1 MQLKHIKL
9 AGFKSFVDPT
19 RISFPTNMVAVV
31 GPNGCGKSNVIDAIR
46 WVLGELSAKNLRGDS
61 MSDVIFNGSDLRKPS
76 GQCSIELL
84 FDNSLGKLGGEYA
97 KYNEISI
104 KRLMTRDGQSNY
116 SINGTSCRRKDVQ
129 DIFLGTGLGPR
140 SYAIIEQGM
149 VSKIVKDVQDIFLGT
164 GLGPRSYAIIEQG
177 MVSKIVS
184 AKPEEMRTFIEE
196 AAGISKYKE
205 RRKETEQRIK
215 KTKENLSRVQDIRD
229 EINRLIS
236 RLQNQA
242 NAADKYKKFQVEER
256 DLKLNISIL
265 NTLSAKAQKDKLT
278 SEVATLKNQIT
289 VKSAE
294 VETHQSTIDQI
305 RTEHS
310 TVLSSFEVAQKNFY
324 SIGADI
330 ARHETNLQNL
340 NKTYAQTSEDLT
352 RAKESYSKAIEKE
365 STFESLNPKENE
377 LKLNIAILKAL
388 QANDQKKVLQTQIAE
403 LEQSLAL
410 KVLGVEKHQA
420 EIEQIRN
427 DNTLMSSRLE
437 IAQSVS
443 SNIRAEIAGL
453 EANLKNLSRT
463 QVQAESD
470 LGRAQTSYQQ
480 ALEKESNQENLSP
493 KEKAM
498 NLLDH
503 ILEALQNLGIS
514 GDPIKKKALE
524 LKESLVTILKIA
536 SDQSK
541 SMTEEY
547 LQRQTRFEELLRQT
561 AEKMS
566 QLDAELQL
574 SQEKKIQTD
583 QELAASKE
591 KQSEVNA
598 SIQKLE
604 DSKLSVSR
612 ELRAIESKVNTL
624 KLDLRT
630 FEVNLDN
637 ASIILEKAEI
647 NLADINPSEYAE
659 FNLSNLEASLSEIQT
674 SISALSSINLAA
686 PDEYLSRQN
695 HLSKLLEQ
703 TELKKAEV
711 DKELSE
717 LVQKSATAESELNTI
732 RQKQSKVDE
741 SIREAEN
748 KKSIASLDLRG
759 LEEKSNNR
767 KLDLRTFEV
776 NLDNASQALVKAGIT
791 IAELDPLEFEG
802 MSVRD
807 LEQSLAAIQ
816 AKIISLGAINLAAP
830 DEIAE
835 ESKRMEE
842 LDAQLED
849 LNEAMDK
856 LQGAIKKIDAESKLK
871 FDESF
876 NAVNSKI
883 QEIFPKLF
891 GGGKAALELLDG
903 DSLNSGI
910 ALAAQPPGKKNATIS
925 QLSGGEKAMTALS
938 LVFALFELNPAPF
951 CLLDEVDAPL
961 DDLNATRF
969 VAMVEEMSDRVQF
982 IFITHNKISMEKSD
996 HLMGVTMQ
1004 EAGVSRVVSVDVKEA
1019 LKLAA
1024 S

>member
-31 GPNGCGKSNVIDAIR
+31 GPNGCGKSNVIDAVR

-84 FDNSLGKLGGEYA
+84 FDNSMGKLGGEYA

-116 SINGTSCRRKDVQ
+116 SINNTSCRR
-129 DIFLGTGLGPR
+129 
-140 SYAIIEQGM
+140 
-149 VSKIVKDVQDIFLGT
+149 KDVQDIFLGT

-215 KTKENLSRVQDIRD
+215 KTKENLSRVLDIRD
-229 EINRLIS
+229 EIKRLIN

-242 NAADKYKKFQVEER
+242 NAAEKYKKFQVEEK

-265 NTLSAKAQKDKLT
+265 NSLSAKAQKDKL
-278 SEVATLKNQIT
+278 SSQISSLANQIT

-294 VETHQSTIDQI
+294 VETQQSTIDQI

-310 TVLSSFEVAQKNFY
+310 SVLSAFEIAQKNFY

-330 ARHETNLQNL
+330 ARYEANIQNL
-340 NKTYAQTSEDLT
+340 NKTESQTKADLAT
-352 RAKESYSKAIEKE
+352 AKESYSRAIEKE
-365 STFESLNPKENE
+365 SSFDTLNPKENE

-388 QANDQKKVLQTQIAE
+388 QANEQKQKLEIQIND
-403 LEQSLAL
+403 LESSILL
-410 KVLGVEKHQA
+410 KSDEVQKHQGT
-420 EIEQIRN
+420 IEKIKN
-427 DNTLMSSRLE
+427 DHASLSASFDE
-437 IAQSVS
+437 AQSTFS
-443 SNIRAEIAGL
+443 SISTDIARQ
-453 EANLKNLSRT
+453 EANLQNLEKLEAQSL
-463 QVQAESD
+463 SD
-470 LGRAQTSYQQ
+470 LERAKASYQA

-498 NLLDH
+498 NLLDN
-503 ILEALQNLGIS
+503 ILESLGNLGS
-514 GDPIKKKALE
+514 NGDSIKSKALE
-524 LKESLVTILKIA
+524 LKAALTSILKIA

-541 SMTEEY
+541 SMTDEY
-547 LQRQTRFEELLRQT
+547 LQRQNRLEETLLQT
-561 AEKMS
+561 AEKKS
-566 QLDAELQL
+566 QIEKELVLFSAKKVESEGSLD
-574 SQEKKIQTD
+574 SYKSKK
-583 QELAASKE
+583 
-591 KQSEVNA
+591 SEVNELIRKSEELKSGS
-598 SIQKLE
+598 SI
-604 DSKLSVSR
+604 
-612 ELRAIESKVNTL
+612 ELRSLESQKNNL

-630 FEVNLDN
+630 FEVNLEN
-637 ASIILEKAEI
+637 ASIILEKAEVKI
-647 NLADINPSEYAE
+647 SEINPSDFAS
-659 FNLSNLEASLSEIQT
+659 LDLANLESSLAEIQS

-695 HLSKLLEQ
+695 NLTELLQQ
-703 TELKKAEV
+703 TELKKNEA
-711 DKELSE
+711 DQELAI
-717 LVQKSATAESELNTI
+717 LIQKSASAEGELNTI

-741 SIREAEN
+741 SIRETEN
-748 KKSIASLDLRG
+748 KKSIAALDLRA
-759 LEEKSNNR
+759 LEEQSNNL
-767 KLDLRTFEV
+767 KLDFRTFEV
-776 NLDNASQALVKAGIT
+776 NLDNASQALTRAGIA
-791 IAELDPLEFEG
+791 IGDINPEEFKG
-802 MSVRD
+802 MDISN
-807 LEQSLAAIQ
+807 LEQSLAGVQ

-835 ESKRMEE
+835 ESQRMEE
-842 LDAQLED
+842 LNAQLED
-849 LNEAMDK
+849 LNEALEK

-891 GGGKAALELLDG
+891 GGGKASLELLEG

-910 ALAAQPPGKKNATIS
+910 TLTAQPPGKKNATIS

>member
-31 GPNGCGKSNVIDAIR
+31 GPNGCGKSNVIDAVR

-84 FDNSLGKLGGEYA
+84 FDNSMGKLGGEYA

-116 SINGTSCRRKDVQ
+116 SINNTSCRR
-129 DIFLGTGLGPR
+129 
-140 SYAIIEQGM
+140 
-149 VSKIVKDVQDIFLGT
+149 KDVQDIFLGT

-215 KTKENLSRVQDIRD
+215 KTKENLSRVLDIRD
-229 EINRLIS
+229 EIKRLIN

-242 NAADKYKKFQVEER
+242 NAAEKYKKFQVEEK

-265 NTLSAKAQKDKLT
+265 NSLSAKAQKDKL
-278 SEVATLKNQIT
+278 SSQISSLANQIT

-294 VETHQSTIDQI
+294 VETQQSTIDQI

-310 TVLSSFEVAQKNFY
+310 SVLSAFEIAQKNFY

-330 ARHETNLQNL
+330 ARYEANIQNL
-340 NKTYAQTSEDLT
+340 NKTESQTKADLAT
-352 RAKESYSKAIEKE
+352 AKESYSRAIEKE
-365 STFESLNPKENE
+365 SSFDTLNPKENE

-388 QANDQKKVLQTQIAE
+388 QANEQKQKLEIQINDYE
-403 LEQSLAL
+403 SSIQL
-410 KVLGVEKHQA
+410 KSDEVQKHQGT
-420 EIEQIRN
+420 IEKIKN
-427 DNTLMSSRLE
+427 DNALFSSSFDE
-437 IAQSVS
+437 AQSSFS
-443 SNIRAEIAGL
+443 SISTDIARQ
-453 EANLKNLSRT
+453 EANLQNLEKLEAQSL
-463 QVQAESD
+463 SD
-470 LGRAQTSYQQ
+470 LERAKASYQ
-480 ALEKESNQENLSP
+480 AAVEKESNQENLSP

-498 NLLDH
+498 NLLDN
-503 ILEALQNLGIS
+503 ILESLGNLGS
-514 GDPIKKKALE
+514 NGDSIKSKALE
-524 LKESLVTILKIA
+524 LKAALTSILKIA

-541 SMTEEY
+541 SMTDEY
-547 LQRQTRFEELLRQT
+547 LQRQKRLEETLLQT
-561 AEKMS
+561 AEKKS
-566 QLDAELQL
+566 QIEKELVLFSVKKAESERSLDNYK
-574 SQEKKIQTD
+574 SKK
-583 QELAASKE
+583 L
-591 KQSEVNA
+591 EVNELIRKSEELKSA
-598 SIQKLE
+598 SSI
-604 DSKLSVSR
+604 
-612 ELRAIESKVNTL
+612 ELRSLESQKNNL

-630 FEVNLDN
+630 FEVNLEN
-637 ASIILEKAEI
+637 ASIILEKAEVKI
-647 NLADINPSEYAE
+647 SEINPSD
-659 FNLSNLEASLSEIQT
+659 FASLDLAKLESSLAEIQS

-695 HLSKLLEQ
+695 NLTELLEQ
-703 TELKKAEV
+703 TELKKNEADEQ
-711 DKELSE
+711 LAI
-717 LVQKSATAESELNTI
+717 LIQKSASAEGDLNTI

-741 SIREAEN
+741 SIRETEN
-748 KKSIASLDLRG
+748 KKSIAALDLRA
-759 LEEKSNNR
+759 LEEQSNNL
-767 KLDLRTFEV
+767 KLDFRTFEV
-776 NLDNASQALVKAGIT
+776 NLDNASQALTRAGLAIGD
-791 IAELDPLEFEG
+791 INPEEFKD
-802 MSVRD
+802 MDISN
-807 LEQSLAAIQ
+807 LEQSLAGVQ

-835 ESKRMEE
+835 ESQRMEE

-849 LNEAMDK
+849 LNEALEK

-891 GGGKAALELLDG
+891 GGGKASLELLEG

-910 ALAAQPPGKKNATIS
+910 TLTAQPPGKKNATIS

>member
-31 GPNGCGKSNVIDAIR
+31 GPNGCGKSNVIDAVR

-84 FDNSLGKLGGEYA
+84 FDNSMGKLGGEYA

-116 SINGTSCRRKDVQ
+116 SINNTSCRR
-129 DIFLGTGLGPR
+129 
-140 SYAIIEQGM
+140 
-149 VSKIVKDVQDIFLGT
+149 KDVQDIFLGT

-215 KTKENLSRVQDIRD
+215 KTKENLSRVLDIRD
-229 EINRLIS
+229 EIKRLIN

-242 NAADKYKKFQVEER
+242 NAAEKYKKFQVEEK

-265 NTLSAKAQKDKLT
+265 NSLSAKAQKDKL
-278 SEVATLKNQIT
+278 SSQISSLANQIT

-294 VETHQSTIDQI
+294 VETQQSMIDQI

-310 TVLSSFEVAQKNFY
+310 SVLSAFEIAQKNFY

-330 ARHETNLQNL
+330 ARYEANIQNL
-340 NKTYAQTSEDLT
+340 NKTETQTKADLAT
-352 RAKESYSKAIEKE
+352 AKESYSRAIEKE
-365 STFESLNPKENE
+365 SSFDTLNPKENE

-388 QANDQKKVLQTQIAE
+388 QANEQKQKLEIQIND
-403 LEQSLAL
+403 LESNILL
-410 KVLGVEKHQA
+410 KSDEVQKHQGT
-420 EIEQIRN
+420 IEKIKN
-427 DNTLMSSRLE
+427 DHASLSASFDE
-437 IAQSVS
+437 AQSTFS
-443 SNIRAEIAGL
+443 SISTDIARQ
-453 EANLKNLSRT
+453 EANLQNLEKLEAQSL
-463 QVQAESD
+463 SD
-470 LGRAQTSYQQ
+470 SDRAKASYQA

-498 NLLDH
+498 NLLDN
-503 ILEALQNLGIS
+503 ILESLGNLGTN
-514 GDPIKKKALE
+514 GDSIKSKALE
-524 LKESLVTILKIA
+524 LKAALTSILKIA

-541 SMTEEY
+541 SMTDEY
-547 LQRQTRFEELLRQT
+547 LQRQNRLEETLLQT
-561 AEKMS
+561 AEKKS
-566 QLDAELQL
+566 QIEKELVLFSAKKMESEGSLD
-574 SQEKKIQTD
+574 SYKSKK
-583 QELAASKE
+583 
-591 KQSEVNA
+591 SEVNELIRKSEELKSGS
-598 SIQKLE
+598 SI
-604 DSKLSVSR
+604 
-612 ELRAIESKVNTL
+612 ELRSLESQKNNL

-630 FEVNLDN
+630 FEVNLEN
-637 ASIILEKAEI
+637 ASIILEKAEVKI
-647 NLADINPSEYAE
+647 SEINPSDFAS
-659 FNLSNLEASLSEIQT
+659 LDLANLESSLAEIQS

-695 HLSKLLEQ
+695 NL
-703 TELKKAEV
+703 TELLQQTGLKKNEA
-711 DKELSE
+711 DKELAI
-717 LVQKSATAESELNTI
+717 LIQKSASAEGELNTI

-741 SIREAEN
+741 SIRDTEN
-748 KKSIASLDLRG
+748 KKSIAALDLRA
-759 LEEKSNNR
+759 LEEQSNNL
-767 KLDLRTFEV
+767 KLDFRTFEV
-776 NLDNASQALVKAGIT
+776 NLDNASQALTRAGLVIGD
-791 IAELDPLEFEG
+791 INPEEFKD
-802 MSVRD
+802 MDISN
-807 LEQSLAAIQ
+807 LEQSLAGVQ

-835 ESKRMEE
+835 ESQRMEE

-849 LNEAMDK
+849 LNEALEK

-891 GGGKAALELLDG
+891 GGGKASLELLEG

-910 ALAAQPPGKKNATIS
+910 TLTAQPPGKKNATIS

>member
-31 GPNGCGKSNVIDAIR
+31 GPNGCGKSNVIDAVR

-84 FDNSLGKLGGEYA
+84 FDNSMGKLGGEYA

-104 KRLMTRDGQSNY
+104 RRLMTRDGQSNY
-116 SINGTSCRRKDVQ
+116 SINNTSCRR
-129 DIFLGTGLGPR
+129 
-140 SYAIIEQGM
+140 
-149 VSKIVKDVQDIFLGT
+149 KDVQDIFLGT

-215 KTKENLSRVQDIRD
+215 KTKENLSRVLDIRD
-229 EINRLIS
+229 EIKRLIN

-242 NAADKYKKFQVEER
+242 NAAEKYKRFQIQEK

-265 NTLSAKAQKDKLT
+265 NSLSAKAQKDKL
-278 SEVATLKNQIT
+278 SSQISSLANQIT

-294 VETHQSTIDQI
+294 VETQQSTIDQI

-310 TVLSSFEVAQKNFY
+310 SVLSAFEIAQKNFY

-330 ARHETNLQNL
+330 ARFEANIQNL
-340 NKTYAQTSEDLT
+340 NKTESQTKADLAT
-352 RAKESYSKAIEKE
+352 AKESYSRAIEKE
-365 STFESLNPKENE
+365 SSFDTLNPKENE

-388 QANDQKKVLQTQIAE
+388 QANEQKQKLEIQIND
-403 LEQSLAL
+403 LESSILL
-410 KVLGVEKHQA
+410 KSDEVQKHQGT
-420 EIEQIRN
+420 IEKIKN
-427 DNTLMSSRLE
+427 DHTSLSASFDD
-437 IAQSVS
+437 AQSTFS
-443 SNIRAEIAGL
+443 SISTDIARQ
-453 EANLKNLSRT
+453 EANLQNLEKLE
-463 QVQAESD
+463 VQSLSD
-470 LGRAQTSYQQ
+470 LERAKASYQA

-498 NLLDH
+498 NLLDN
-503 ILEALQNLGIS
+503 ILEALGNLGS
-514 GDPIKKKALE
+514 NGDSIKSKALE
-524 LKESLVTILKIA
+524 LKAALTSILKIA

-541 SMTEEY
+541 SMTDEY
-547 LQRQTRFEELLRQT
+547 LQRQNRLEETLLQT
-561 AEKMS
+561 AEKKS
-566 QLDAELQL
+566 QIEKELVLFSAKKVESERSLD
-574 SQEKKIQTD
+574 SYKSKK
-583 QELAASKE
+583 
-591 KQSEVNA
+591 SEVNELIRKSEELKSGS
-598 SIQKLE
+598 SI
-604 DSKLSVSR
+604 
-612 ELRAIESKVNTL
+612 ELRSLESQKNNL

-630 FEVNLDN
+630 FEVNLEN
-637 ASIILEKAEI
+637 ASIILEKAEVKI
-647 NLADINPSEYAE
+647 LEINPSDFAS
-659 FNLSNLEASLSEIQT
+659 LDLANLESSLAEIQS

-695 HLSKLLEQ
+695 NLTELLQQ
-703 TELKKAEV
+703 TELKKNEA
-711 DKELSE
+711 DQGLTI
-717 LVQKSATAESELNTI
+717 LIQKSASAEGELKSI

-741 SIREAEN
+741 SIRDTEN
-748 KKSIASLDLRG
+748 KKSIASLDLRA
-759 LEEKSNNR
+759 LEEQSNNL
-767 KLDLRTFEV
+767 KLDFRTFEV
-776 NLDNASQALVKAGIT
+776 NLDNASQALTRAGLAIGD
-791 IAELDPLEFEG
+791 INPEEFKD
-802 MSVRD
+802 MDISN
-807 LEQSLAAIQ
+807 LEQSLAGVQ

-835 ESKRMEE
+835 ESQRMEE

-849 LNEAMDK
+849 LNEALEK

-891 GGGKAALELLDG
+891 GGGKASLELLEG

-910 ALAAQPPGKKNATIS
+910 TLTAQPPGKKNATIS

>member
-31 GPNGCGKSNVIDAIR
+31 GPNGCGKSNVIDAVR

-84 FDNSLGKLGGEYA
+84 FDNSMGKLGGEYA

-116 SINGTSCRRKDVQ
+116 SINNTSCRR
-129 DIFLGTGLGPR
+129 
-140 SYAIIEQGM
+140 
-149 VSKIVKDVQDIFLGT
+149 KDVQDIFLGT

-215 KTKENLSRVQDIRD
+215 KTKENLSRVLDIRD
-229 EINRLIS
+229 EIKRLIN

-242 NAADKYKKFQVEER
+242 NAAEKYKKFQVEEK

-265 NTLSAKAQKDKLT
+265 NSLSAKAQKDKL
-278 SEVATLKNQIT
+278 SSQISSLANQIT

-294 VETHQSTIDQI
+294 VETQQSTIDQI

-310 TVLSSFEVAQKNFY
+310 SVLSAFEIAQKNFY

-330 ARHETNLQNL
+330 ARYEANIQNL
-340 NKTYAQTSEDLT
+340 NKTESQTKADLAT
-352 RAKESYSKAIEKE
+352 AKESYSRAIEKE
-365 STFESLNPKENE
+365 SSFDTLNPKENE

-388 QANDQKKVLQTQIAE
+388 QANEQKQKLEIQIND
-403 LEQSLAL
+403 LESSILL
-410 KVLGVEKHQA
+410 KSDEVQKHQGT
-420 EIEQIRN
+420 IEKIKN
-427 DNTLMSSRLE
+427 DHASLSASFDE
-437 IAQSVS
+437 AQSSFS
-443 SNIRAEIAGL
+443 SISTDIARQ
-453 EANLKNLSRT
+453 EANLQNLEKLEAQSL
-463 QVQAESD
+463 SD
-470 LGRAQTSYQQ
+470 LERAKASYQA

-498 NLLDH
+498 NLLDN
-503 ILEALQNLGIS
+503 ILESLGNLGS
-514 GDPIKKKALE
+514 NGDSIKSKALE
-524 LKESLVTILKIA
+524 LKAALTSILKIA

-541 SMTEEY
+541 SMTDEY
-547 LQRQTRFEELLRQT
+547 LQRQNRLEETLLQT
-561 AEKMS
+561 AEKKS
-566 QLDAELQL
+566 QIEKELVLFSAKKAESERSLD
-574 SQEKKIQTD
+574 SYKSKK
-583 QELAASKE
+583 
-591 KQSEVNA
+591 SEVNELIRKSEELKSA
-598 SIQKLE
+598 SSI
-604 DSKLSVSR
+604 
-612 ELRAIESKVNTL
+612 ELRSLESQKNNL

-630 FEVNLDN
+630 FEVNLEN
-637 ASIILEKAEI
+637 ASIILEKAEVKI
-647 NLADINPSEYAE
+647 SEINPSD
-659 FNLSNLEASLSEIQT
+659 FASLDLAKLESSLAEIQS

-695 HLSKLLEQ
+695 NLTELLQQ
-703 TELKKAEV
+703 TELKKNEA
-711 DKELSE
+711 DQELAI
-717 LVQKSATAESELNTI
+717 LIQKSASAEGELNTI

-741 SIREAEN
+741 SIRETEN
-748 KKSIASLDLRG
+748 KKSIAALDLRA
-759 LEEKSNNR
+759 LEEQSNNL
-767 KLDLRTFEV
+767 KLDFRTFEV
-776 NLDNASQALVKAGIT
+776 NLDNASQALTRAGLAIGD
-791 IAELDPLEFEG
+791 INPEEFKD
-802 MSVRD
+802 MDISN
-807 LEQSLAAIQ
+807 LEQSLAGVQ

-835 ESKRMEE
+835 ESQRMEE

-849 LNEAMDK
+849 LNEALEK

-891 GGGKAALELLDG
+891 GGGKASLELLEG

-910 ALAAQPPGKKNATIS
+910 TLTAQPPGKKNATIS

>member
-31 GPNGCGKSNVIDAIR
+31 GPNGCGKSNVIDAVR

-84 FDNSLGKLGGEYA
+84 FDNSMGKIGGEYA

-116 SINGTSCRRKDVQ
+116 SINNTSCRR
-129 DIFLGTGLGPR
+129 
-140 SYAIIEQGM
+140 
-149 VSKIVKDVQDIFLGT
+149 KDVQDIFLGT

-215 KTKENLSRVQDIRD
+215 KTKENLSRVLDIRD
-229 EINRLIS
+229 EIKRLIN

-242 NAADKYKKFQVEER
+242 NAAEKYKKFQVEER

-265 NTLSAKAQKDKLT
+265 NSLSAKAQKDKL
-278 SEVATLKNQIT
+278 SSQISSLANQIT

-294 VETHQSTIDQI
+294 VETQQSTIDQI

-310 TVLSSFEVAQKNFY
+310 SVLSAFEIAQKNFY

-330 ARHETNLQNL
+330 ARYEANIQNL
-340 NKTYAQTSEDLT
+340 NKTESQTKADLAT
-352 RAKESYSKAIEKE
+352 AKESYSRAIEKE
-365 STFESLNPKENE
+365 SSFDTLNPKENE

-388 QANDQKKVLQTQIAE
+388 QANEQKQKLEIQIND
-403 LEQSLAL
+403 LESSILL
-410 KVLGVEKHQA
+410 KSDEVQKHQGT
-420 EIEQIRN
+420 IEKIKN
-427 DNTLMSSRLE
+427 DHASLSASFDE
-437 IAQSVS
+437 AQSTFS
-443 SNIRAEIAGL
+443 SISTDIARQ
-453 EANLKNLSRT
+453 EANLQNLEKLEAQSL
-463 QVQAESD
+463 SD
-470 LGRAQTSYQQ
+470 LERAKASYQA

-498 NLLDH
+498 NLLDN
-503 ILEALQNLGIS
+503 ILESLGNLGS
-514 GDPIKKKALE
+514 NGDSIKSKALE
-524 LKESLVTILKIA
+524 LKAVLTSILKIA

-541 SMTEEY
+541 SMTDEY
-547 LQRQTRFEELLRQT
+547 LQRQNRLEETLLQT
-561 AEKMS
+561 AEKKS
-566 QLDAELQL
+566 QIEKELVLFSAKKVESEGSLD
-574 SQEKKIQTD
+574 SYKSKK
-583 QELAASKE
+583 
-591 KQSEVNA
+591 SEVNELIRKSEELKSGS
-598 SIQKLE
+598 SI
-604 DSKLSVSR
+604 
-612 ELRAIESKVNTL
+612 ELRSLESQKNNL

-630 FEVNLDN
+630 FEVNLEN
-637 ASIILEKAEI
+637 ASIILEKAEVKI
-647 NLADINPSEYAE
+647 SEINPSDFAS
-659 FNLSNLEASLSEIQT
+659 LDLANLESSLAEIQS

-695 HLSKLLEQ
+695 NLTELLQQ
-703 TELKKAEV
+703 TELKKNEA
-711 DKELSE
+711 DQELAI
-717 LVQKSATAESELNTI
+717 LIQKSASAEGELNTI

-741 SIREAEN
+741 SIRETEN
-748 KKSIASLDLRG
+748 KKSIAALDLRA
-759 LEEKSNNR
+759 LEEQSNNL
-767 KLDLRTFEV
+767 KLDFRTFEV
-776 NLDNASQALVKAGIT
+776 NLDNASQALTRAGIA
-791 IAELDPLEFEG
+791 IGDINPEEFKG
-802 MSVRD
+802 MDISN
-807 LEQSLAAIQ
+807 LEQSLAGVQ

-835 ESKRMEE
+835 ESQRMEE
-842 LDAQLED
+842 LNAQLED
-849 LNEAMDK
+849 LNEALEK

-891 GGGKAALELLDG
+891 GGGKASLELLEG

-910 ALAAQPPGKKNATIS
+910 TLTAQPPGKKNATIS

>member
-116 SINGTSCRRKDVQ
+116 SINGTSCRR
-129 DIFLGTGLGPR
+129 
-140 SYAIIEQGM
+140 
-149 VSKIVKDVQDIFLGT
+149 KDVQDIFLGT

-420 EIEQIRN
+420 EIEQIRD

>member
-1 MQLKHIKL
+1 
-9 AGFKSFVDPT
+9 
-19 RISFPTNMVAVV
+19 
-31 GPNGCGKSNVIDAIR
+31 
-46 WVLGELSAKNLRGDS
+46 
-61 MSDVIFNGSDLRKPS
+61 
-76 GQCSIELL
+76 
-84 FDNSLGKLGGEYA
+84 
-97 KYNEISI
+97 
-104 KRLMTRDGQSNY
+104 
-116 SINGTSCRRKDVQ
+116 
-129 DIFLGTGLGPR
+129 
-140 SYAIIEQGM
+140 
-149 VSKIVKDVQDIFLGT
+149 
-164 GLGPRSYAIIEQG
+164 
-177 MVSKIVS
+177 
-184 AKPEEMRTFIEE
+184 
-196 AAGISKYKE
+196 
-205 RRKETEQRIK
+205 
-215 KTKENLSRVQDIRD
+215 
-229 EINRLIS
+229 
-236 RLQNQA
+236 
-242 NAADKYKKFQVEER
+242 
-256 DLKLNISIL
+256 
-265 NTLSAKAQKDKLT
+265 
-278 SEVATLKNQIT
+278 
-289 VKSAE
+289 
-294 VETHQSTIDQI
+294 
-305 RTEHS
+305 
-310 TVLSSFEVAQKNFY
+310 
-324 SIGADI
+324 
-330 ARHETNLQNL
+330 
-340 NKTYAQTSEDLT
+340 
-352 RAKESYSKAIEKE
+352 
-365 STFESLNPKENE
+365 
-377 LKLNIAILKAL
+377 
-388 QANDQKKVLQTQIAE
+388 
-403 LEQSLAL
+403 
-410 KVLGVEKHQA
+410 
-420 EIEQIRN
+420 
-427 DNTLMSSRLE
+427 
-437 IAQSVS
+437 
-443 SNIRAEIAGL
+443 
-453 EANLKNLSRT
+453 
-463 QVQAESD
+463 
-470 LGRAQTSYQQ
+470 
-480 ALEKESNQENLSP
+480 
-493 KEKAM
+493 
-498 NLLDH
+498 
-503 ILEALQNLGIS
+503 
-514 GDPIKKKALE
+514 
-524 LKESLVTILKIA
+524 
-536 SDQSK
+536 
-541 SMTEEY
+541 
-547 LQRQTRFEELLRQT
+547 
-561 AEKMS
+561 
-566 QLDAELQL
+566 
-574 SQEKKIQTD
+574 
-583 QELAASKE
+583 
-591 KQSEVNA
+591 
-598 SIQKLE
+598 
-604 DSKLSVSR
+604 
-612 ELRAIESKVNTL
+612 
-624 KLDLRT
+624 
-630 FEVNLDN
+630 VNLDN

-717 LVQKSATAESELNTI
+717 LVQKSATAESELNAI

>member
-31 GPNGCGKSNVIDAIR
+31 GPNGCGKSNVIDAVR

-84 FDNSLGKLGGEYA
+84 FDNSMGKLGGEYA

-116 SINGTSCRRKDVQ
+116 SINNTSCRR
-129 DIFLGTGLGPR
+129 
-140 SYAIIEQGM
+140 
-149 VSKIVKDVQDIFLGT
+149 KDVQDIFLGT

-215 KTKENLSRVQDIRD
+215 KTKENLSRVLDIRD
-229 EINRLIS
+229 EIKRLIN

-242 NAADKYKKFQVEER
+242 NAAEKYKKFQVEEK

-265 NTLSAKAQKDKLT
+265 NSLSAKAQKDKL
-278 SEVATLKNQIT
+278 SSQISSLANQIT

-294 VETHQSTIDQI
+294 VETQQSTIDQI

-310 TVLSSFEVAQKNFY
+310 SVLSAFEIAQKNFY

-330 ARHETNLQNL
+330 ARYEANIQNL
-340 NKTYAQTSEDLT
+340 NKTESQTKADLAT
-352 RAKESYSKAIEKE
+352 AKESYSRAIEKE
-365 STFESLNPKENE
+365 SSFDTLNPKENE

-388 QANDQKKVLQTQIAE
+388 QANEQKQKLEIQINDYE
-403 LEQSLAL
+403 SSIQL
-410 KVLGVEKHQA
+410 KSDEVQKHQGT
-420 EIEQIRN
+420 IEKIKN
-427 DNTLMSSRLE
+427 DNALFSSSFDE
-437 IAQSVS
+437 AQSSFS
-443 SNIRAEIAGL
+443 SISTDIARQ
-453 EANLKNLSRT
+453 EANLQNLEKLEAQSL
-463 QVQAESD
+463 SD
-470 LGRAQTSYQQ
+470 LERAKASYQ
-480 ALEKESNQENLSP
+480 AAVEKESNQENLSP

-498 NLLDH
+498 NLLDN
-503 ILEALQNLGIS
+503 ILESLGNLGS
-514 GDPIKKKALE
+514 NGDSIKSKALE
-524 LKESLVTILKIA
+524 LKAALTSILKIA

-541 SMTEEY
+541 SMTDEY
-547 LQRQTRFEELLRQT
+547 LQRQKRLEETLLQT
-561 AEKMS
+561 AEKKS
-566 QLDAELQL
+566 QIEKELVLFSAKKAELERSL
-574 SQEKKIQTD
+574 DNYKSKK
-583 QELAASKE
+583 L
-591 KQSEVNA
+591 EVNELIRKSEELKSA
-598 SIQKLE
+598 SSI
-604 DSKLSVSR
+604 
-612 ELRAIESKVNTL
+612 ELRSLESQKNNL

-630 FEVNLDN
+630 FEVNLEN
-637 ASIILEKAEI
+637 ASIILEKAEVKI
-647 NLADINPSEYAE
+647 SEINPSD
-659 FNLSNLEASLSEIQT
+659 FASLDLAKLESSLAEIQS

-695 HLSKLLEQ
+695 NLTELLEQ
-703 TELKKAEV
+703 TELKKNEADEQ
-711 DKELSE
+711 LAI
-717 LVQKSATAESELNTI
+717 LIQKSASAEGDLNTI

-741 SIREAEN
+741 SIRETEN
-748 KKSIASLDLRG
+748 KKSIAALDLRA
-759 LEEKSNNR
+759 LEEQSNNL
-767 KLDLRTFEV
+767 KLDFRTFEV
-776 NLDNASQALVKAGIT
+776 NLDNASQALTRAGLAIGD
-791 IAELDPLEFEG
+791 INPEEFKD
-802 MSVRD
+802 MDISN
-807 LEQSLAAIQ
+807 LEQSLAGVQ

-835 ESKRMEE
+835 ESQRMEE

-849 LNEAMDK
+849 LNEALEK

-891 GGGKAALELLDG
+891 GGGKASLELLEG

-910 ALAAQPPGKKNATIS
+910 TLTAQPPGKKNATIS

>member
-31 GPNGCGKSNVIDAIR
+31 GPNGCGKSNVIDAVR

-84 FDNSLGKLGGEYA
+84 FDNSMGKLGGEYA

-116 SINGTSCRRKDVQ
+116 SINNTSCRR
-129 DIFLGTGLGPR
+129 
-140 SYAIIEQGM
+140 
-149 VSKIVKDVQDIFLGT
+149 KDVQDIFLGT

-215 KTKENLSRVQDIRD
+215 KTKENLSRVLDIRD
-229 EINRLIS
+229 EIKRLIN

-242 NAADKYKKFQVEER
+242 NAAEKYKKFQIEEK

-265 NTLSAKAQKDKLT
+265 NSLSAKAQKDKL
-278 SEVATLKNQIT
+278 SSQISSLANQIT

-294 VETHQSTIDQI
+294 VETQQSTIDQI

-310 TVLSSFEVAQKNFY
+310 SVLSAFEIAQKNFY

-330 ARHETNLQNL
+330 ARYEANIQNL
-340 NKTYAQTSEDLT
+340 SKTESQTKADLAT
-352 RAKESYSKAIEKE
+352 AKESYSRAIEKE
-365 STFESLNPKENE
+365 SSFDTLNPKENE

-388 QANDQKKVLQTQIAE
+388 QANEQKQKLEIQIND
-403 LEQSLAL
+403 LESSILL
-410 KVLGVEKHQA
+410 KSDEVQKHQGT
-420 EIEQIRN
+420 IEKIKN
-427 DNTLMSSRLE
+427 DHASLSASFDE
-437 IAQSVS
+437 AQSTFS
-443 SNIRAEIAGL
+443 SISTDIARQ
-453 EANLKNLSRT
+453 EANLQNLEKLEAQSL
-463 QVQAESD
+463 SD
-470 LGRAQTSYQQ
+470 LERAKVSYQ
-480 ALEKESNQENLSP
+480 AAVEKESNQENLSP

-498 NLLDH
+498 NLLDN
-503 ILEALQNLGIS
+503 ILESLGNLGS
-514 GDPIKKKALE
+514 NGDSIKSKALE
-524 LKESLVTILKIA
+524 LKAALTSILKIA

-541 SMTEEY
+541 SMTDEY
-547 LQRQTRFEELLRQT
+547 LQRQNRLEETLLQT
-561 AEKMS
+561 AEKKS
-566 QLDAELQL
+566 QIEKELVLFSAKKVESEGSLD
-574 SQEKKIQTD
+574 SYKSKK
-583 QELAASKE
+583 
-591 KQSEVNA
+591 SEVNELIRKSEELKSGS
-598 SIQKLE
+598 SI
-604 DSKLSVSR
+604 
-612 ELRAIESKVNTL
+612 ELRSLESQKNNL

-630 FEVNLDN
+630 FEVNLEN
-637 ASIILEKAEI
+637 ASIILEKAEVKI
-647 NLADINPSEYAE
+647 SEINPSDFAS
-659 FNLSNLEASLSEIQT
+659 LDLANLENSLAEIQS

-695 HLSKLLEQ
+695 NLTELLQQ
-703 TELKKAEV
+703 TELKKNEANQ
-711 DKELSE
+711 ELAI
-717 LVQKSATAESELNTI
+717 LIQKSASAEGELNTI

-741 SIREAEN
+741 SIRDNEN
-748 KKSIASLDLRG
+748 KKSIASLDLRA
-759 LEEKSNNR
+759 LEEQSNNL
-767 KLDLRTFEV
+767 KLDFRTFEV
-776 NLDNASQALVKAGIT
+776 NLDNASQALTRAGLAIGD
-791 IAELDPLEFEG
+791 INPEEFKD
-802 MSVRD
+802 MDISN
-807 LEQSLAAIQ
+807 LEQSLAGVQ

-835 ESKRMEE
+835 ESQRMEE

-849 LNEAMDK
+849 LNEALEK

-876 NAVNSKI
+876 HAVNSKI

-891 GGGKAALELLDG
+891 GGGRAALELLEG

-910 ALAAQPPGKKNATIS
+910 TLTAQPPGKKNATIS

>member
-31 GPNGCGKSNVIDAIR
+31 GPNGCGKSNIIDAVR

-84 FDNSLGKLGGEYA
+84 FDNSMGKLGGEYA

-116 SINGTSCRRKDVQ
+116 SINNTSCRR
-129 DIFLGTGLGPR
+129 
-140 SYAIIEQGM
+140 
-149 VSKIVKDVQDIFLGT
+149 KDVQDIFLGT

-215 KTKENLSRVQDIRD
+215 KTKENLSRVLDIRD
-229 EINRLIS
+229 EIKRLIN

-242 NAADKYKKFQVEER
+242 NAAEKYKKFQIEEK

-265 NTLSAKAQKDKLT
+265 NSLSAKAQKDKL
-278 SEVATLKNQIT
+278 SSQIASLANQIT

-294 VETHQSTIDQI
+294 VETQQSTIDQI

-310 TVLSSFEVAQKNFY
+310 SVLSAFEIAQKNFY

-330 ARHETNLQNL
+330 ARYEANIQNL
-340 NKTYAQTSEDLT
+340 NKTESQTKADLAT
-352 RAKESYSKAIEKE
+352 AKESYSRAIEKE
-365 STFESLNPKENE
+365 SSFDTLNPKENE

-388 QANDQKKVLQTQIAE
+388 QANEQKQKLEIQIYD
-403 LEQSLAL
+403 LESSILL
-410 KVLGVEKHQA
+410 KSDEVQKHQGT
-420 EIEQIRN
+420 IEKIKN
-427 DNTLMSSRLE
+427 DHASLSASFDE
-437 IAQSVS
+437 AQSTFS
-443 SNIRAEIAGL
+443 SISTDIARQ
-453 EANLKNLSRT
+453 EANLQNLEKLEAQSL
-463 QVQAESD
+463 SD
-470 LGRAQTSYQQ
+470 LERAKVSYQA

-498 NLLDH
+498 NLLDN
-503 ILEALQNLGIS
+503 ILESLGNLGS
-514 GDPIKKKALE
+514 NGDSIKSKALE
-524 LKESLVTILKIA
+524 LKAALTSILKIA

-541 SMTEEY
+541 SMTDEY
-547 LQRQTRFEELLRQT
+547 LQRQNRLEETLLQT
-561 AEKMS
+561 AEKKS
-566 QLDAELQL
+566 QIEKELVLFSAKKVESEGSLD
-574 SQEKKIQTD
+574 SYKSKK
-583 QELAASKE
+583 
-591 KQSEVNA
+591 SEVNELIRKSEELKSGS
-598 SIQKLE
+598 SI
-604 DSKLSVSR
+604 
-612 ELRAIESKVNTL
+612 ELRSLESQKNNL

-630 FEVNLDN
+630 FEVNLEN
-637 ASIILEKAEI
+637 ASIILEKAEVKI
-647 NLADINPSEYAE
+647 SEINPSDFAS
-659 FNLSNLEASLSEIQT
+659 LDLANLENSLAVIQS

-695 HLSKLLEQ
+695 NLTELLQQ
-703 TELKKAEV
+703 TELKKNEANQ
-711 DKELSE
+711 ELAI
-717 LVQKSATAESELNTI
+717 LIQKSASAEGELNTI

-741 SIREAEN
+741 SIRDNEN
-748 KKSIASLDLRG
+748 KKSIASLDLRA
-759 LEEKSNNR
+759 LEEQSNNL
-767 KLDLRTFEV
+767 KLDFRTFEV
-776 NLDNASQALVKAGIT
+776 NLDNASQALTRAGLAIGD
-791 IAELDPLEFEG
+791 INPEEFKD
-802 MSVRD
+802 MDISN
-807 LEQSLAAIQ
+807 LEQSLAGVQ

-835 ESKRMEE
+835 ESQRMEE

-849 LNEAMDK
+849 LNEALEK

-876 NAVNSKI
+876 HAVNSKI

-891 GGGKAALELLDG
+891 GGGRAALELLEG

-910 ALAAQPPGKKNATIS
+910 TLTAQPPGKKNATIS

>member
-31 GPNGCGKSNVIDAIR
+31 GPNGCGKSNVIDAVR

-84 FDNSLGKLGGEYA
+84 FDNSMGKLGGEYA

-116 SINGTSCRRKDVQ
+116 SINNTSCRR
-129 DIFLGTGLGPR
+129 
-140 SYAIIEQGM
+140 
-149 VSKIVKDVQDIFLGT
+149 KDVQDIFLGT

-215 KTKENLSRVQDIRD
+215 KTKENLSRVLDIRD
-229 EINRLIS
+229 EIKRLIN

-242 NAADKYKKFQVEER
+242 NAAEKYKKFQVEEK

-265 NTLSAKAQKDKLT
+265 NSLSAKAQKDKL
-278 SEVATLKNQIT
+278 SSQISSLANQIT

-294 VETHQSTIDQI
+294 VETHQSMIDQI

-310 TVLSSFEVAQKNFY
+310 SVLSAFEIAQKNFY

-330 ARHETNLQNL
+330 ARYEANIQNL
-340 NKTYAQTSEDLT
+340 NKTETQTKADLAT
-352 RAKESYSKAIEKE
+352 AKESYSRAIEKE
-365 STFESLNPKENE
+365 SSFDTLNPKENE

-388 QANDQKKVLQTQIAE
+388 QANEQKQKLEIQIND
-403 LEQSLAL
+403 LESSILL
-410 KVLGVEKHQA
+410 KSDEVQKHQGT
-420 EIEQIRN
+420 IEKIKN
-427 DNTLMSSRLE
+427 DHASLSASFDE
-437 IAQSVS
+437 AQSTFS
-443 SNIRAEIAGL
+443 SISTDIARQ
-453 EANLKNLSRT
+453 EANLQNLEKLEAQSL
-463 QVQAESD
+463 SD
-470 LGRAQTSYQQ
+470 LDRAKASYQA

-498 NLLDH
+498 NLLDN
-503 ILEALQNLGIS
+503 ILESLGNLGTN
-514 GDPIKKKALE
+514 GDSIKSKALE
-524 LKESLVTILKIA
+524 LKAALTSILKIA

-541 SMTEEY
+541 SMTDEY
-547 LQRQTRFEELLRQT
+547 LQRQNRLEETLLQT
-561 AEKMS
+561 AEKKS
-566 QLDAELQL
+566 QIEKELVLFSAKKVESEGSLD
-574 SQEKKIQTD
+574 SYKSKK
-583 QELAASKE
+583 
-591 KQSEVNA
+591 SEVNELIRKSEELKSGS
-598 SIQKLE
+598 SI
-604 DSKLSVSR
+604 
-612 ELRAIESKVNTL
+612 ELRSLESQKNNL

-630 FEVNLDN
+630 FEVNLEN
-637 ASIILEKAEI
+637 ASIILEKAEVKI
-647 NLADINPSEYAE
+647 SEINPSDFAS
-659 FNLSNLEASLSEIQT
+659 LDLANLESSLAEIQS

-695 HLSKLLEQ
+695 NL
-703 TELKKAEV
+703 TELLQQTGLKKNEA
-711 DKELSE
+711 DKELAI
-717 LVQKSATAESELNTI
+717 LIQKSASAEGELNTI

-741 SIREAEN
+741 SIRDTEN
-748 KKSIASLDLRG
+748 KKSIAALDLRA
-759 LEEKSNNR
+759 LEEQSNNF
-767 KLDLRTFEV
+767 KLDFRTFEV
-776 NLDNASQALVKAGIT
+776 NLDNASQALTRAGLAIGD
-791 IAELDPLEFEG
+791 INPEEFKD
-802 MSVRD
+802 MDISN
-807 LEQSLAAIQ
+807 LEQSLAGVQ

-835 ESKRMEE
+835 ESQRMEE

-849 LNEAMDK
+849 LNEALEK

-891 GGGKAALELLDG
+891 GGGKASLELLEG

-910 ALAAQPPGKKNATIS
+910 TLTAQPPGKKNATIS

>member
-1 MQLKHIKL
+1 
-9 AGFKSFVDPT
+9 
-19 RISFPTNMVAVV
+19 
-31 GPNGCGKSNVIDAIR
+31 
-46 WVLGELSAKNLRGDS
+46 
-61 MSDVIFNGSDLRKPS
+61 
-76 GQCSIELL
+76 
-84 FDNSLGKLGGEYA
+84 
-97 KYNEISI
+97 
-104 KRLMTRDGQSNY
+104 
-116 SINGTSCRRKDVQ
+116 
-129 DIFLGTGLGPR
+129 
-140 SYAIIEQGM
+140 
-149 VSKIVKDVQDIFLGT
+149 VQDIFLGT

-547 LQRQTRFEELLRQT
+547 LQRQTKFEELLRQT

>member
-31 GPNGCGKSNVIDAIR
+31 GPNGCGKSNVIDAVR

-84 FDNSLGKLGGEYA
+84 FDNSMGKLGGEYA

-116 SINGTSCRRKDVQ
+116 SINNTSCRR
-129 DIFLGTGLGPR
+129 
-140 SYAIIEQGM
+140 
-149 VSKIVKDVQDIFLGT
+149 KDVQDIFLGT

-215 KTKENLSRVQDIRD
+215 KTKENLSRVLDIRD
-229 EINRLIS
+229 EIKRLIN

-242 NAADKYKKFQVEER
+242 NAAEKYKKFQVEEK

-265 NTLSAKAQKDKLT
+265 NSLSAKAQKDKL
-278 SEVATLKNQIT
+278 SSQISSLANQIT

-294 VETHQSTIDQI
+294 VETHQSMIDQI

-310 TVLSSFEVAQKNFY
+310 SVLSAFEIAQKNFY

-330 ARHETNLQNL
+330 ARYEANIQNL
-340 NKTYAQTSEDLT
+340 NKTETQTKADLAT
-352 RAKESYSKAIEKE
+352 AKESYSRAIEKE
-365 STFESLNPKENE
+365 SSFDTLNPKENE

-388 QANDQKKVLQTQIAE
+388 QANEQKQKLEIQIND
-403 LEQSLAL
+403 LESSILL
-410 KVLGVEKHQA
+410 KSDEVQKHQGT
-420 EIEQIRN
+420 IEKIKN
-427 DNTLMSSRLE
+427 DHASLSASFDE
-437 IAQSVS
+437 AQSTFS
-443 SNIRAEIAGL
+443 SISTDIARQ
-453 EANLKNLSRT
+453 EANLQNLEKLEAQSL
-463 QVQAESD
+463 SD
-470 LGRAQTSYQQ
+470 LDRAKASYQA

-498 NLLDH
+498 NLLDN
-503 ILEALQNLGIS
+503 ILESLGNLGS
-514 GDPIKKKALE
+514 NGDSIKSKALE
-524 LKESLVTILKIA
+524 LKAALTSILKIA

-541 SMTEEY
+541 SMTDEY
-547 LQRQTRFEELLRQT
+547 LQRQNRLEETLLQT
-561 AEKMS
+561 AEKKS
-566 QLDAELQL
+566 QIEKELVLFSAKKVESEGSLD
-574 SQEKKIQTD
+574 SYKSKK
-583 QELAASKE
+583 
-591 KQSEVNA
+591 SEVNELIRKSEELKSGS
-598 SIQKLE
+598 SI
-604 DSKLSVSR
+604 
-612 ELRAIESKVNTL
+612 ELRSLESQKNNL

-630 FEVNLDN
+630 FEVNLEN
-637 ASIILEKAEI
+637 ASIILEKAEVKI
-647 NLADINPSEYAE
+647 SEINPSD
-659 FNLSNLEASLSEIQT
+659 FASLDLAKLESSLAEIQS

-695 HLSKLLEQ
+695 NLTELLQQ
-703 TELKKAEV
+703 TELKKNEA
-711 DKELSE
+711 DQELAI
-717 LVQKSATAESELNTI
+717 LIQKSASAEGELNTI

-741 SIREAEN
+741 SIRDTEN
-748 KKSIASLDLRG
+748 KKSIAALDLRA
-759 LEEKSNNR
+759 LEEQSNNL
-767 KLDLRTFEV
+767 KLDFRTFEV
-776 NLDNASQALVKAGIT
+776 NLDNASQALTRAGLAIGD
-791 IAELDPLEFEG
+791 INPEEFKD
-802 MSVRD
+802 MDISN
-807 LEQSLAAIQ
+807 LEQSLAGVQ

-835 ESKRMEE
+835 ESQRMEE

-849 LNEAMDK
+849 LNEALEK

-891 GGGKAALELLDG
+891 GGGKASLELLEG

-910 ALAAQPPGKKNATIS
+910 TLTAQPPGKKNATIS

>member
-31 GPNGCGKSNVIDAIR
+31 GPNGCGKSNVIDAVR

-84 FDNSLGKLGGEYA
+84 FDNSMGKLGGEYA

-116 SINGTSCRRKDVQ
+116 SINNTSCRR
-129 DIFLGTGLGPR
+129 
-140 SYAIIEQGM
+140 
-149 VSKIVKDVQDIFLGT
+149 KDVQDIFLGT

-215 KTKENLSRVQDIRD
+215 KTKENLSRVLDIRD
-229 EINRLIS
+229 EIKRLIN

-242 NAADKYKKFQVEER
+242 NAAEKYKKFQVEEK

-265 NTLSAKAQKDKLT
+265 NSLSAKAQKDKL
-278 SEVATLKNQIT
+278 SSQISSLANQIT

-294 VETHQSTIDQI
+294 VETQQSMIDQI

-310 TVLSSFEVAQKNFY
+310 SVLSAFEIAQKNFY

-330 ARHETNLQNL
+330 ARYEANIQNL
-340 NKTYAQTSEDLT
+340 NKTETQTKADLAT
-352 RAKESYSKAIEKE
+352 AKESYSRAIEKE
-365 STFESLNPKENE
+365 SSFDTLNPKENE

-388 QANDQKKVLQTQIAE
+388 QANEQKQKLEIQIND
-403 LEQSLAL
+403 LESSILL
-410 KVLGVEKHQA
+410 KSDEVQKHQGT
-420 EIEQIRN
+420 IEKIKN
-427 DNTLMSSRLE
+427 DHASLSASFDE
-437 IAQSVS
+437 AQSTFS
-443 SNIRAEIAGL
+443 SISTDIARQ
-453 EANLKNLSRT
+453 EANLQNLEKLEAQSL
-463 QVQAESD
+463 SD
-470 LGRAQTSYQQ
+470 LDRAKASYQA

-498 NLLDH
+498 NLLDN
-503 ILEALQNLGIS
+503 ILESLGNLGTN
-514 GDPIKKKALE
+514 GDSIKSKALE
-524 LKESLVTILKIA
+524 LKAALTSILKIA

-541 SMTEEY
+541 SMTDEY
-547 LQRQTRFEELLRQT
+547 LQRQNRLEETLLQT
-561 AEKMS
+561 AEKKS
-566 QLDAELQL
+566 QIEKELVLFSAKKVESEGSLD
-574 SQEKKIQTD
+574 SYKSKK
-583 QELAASKE
+583 
-591 KQSEVNA
+591 SEVNELIRKSEELKSGS
-598 SIQKLE
+598 SI
-604 DSKLSVSR
+604 
-612 ELRAIESKVNTL
+612 ELRSLESQKNNL

-630 FEVNLDN
+630 FEVNLEN
-637 ASIILEKAEI
+637 ASIILEKAEVKI
-647 NLADINPSEYAE
+647 SEINPSDFAS
-659 FNLSNLEASLSEIQT
+659 LDLANLESSLAEIQS

-695 HLSKLLEQ
+695 NL
-703 TELKKAEV
+703 TELLQQTGLKKNEA
-711 DKELSE
+711 DKELAI
-717 LVQKSATAESELNTI
+717 LIQKSASAEGELNTI

-741 SIREAEN
+741 SIRDTEN
-748 KKSIASLDLRG
+748 KKSIAALDLRA
-759 LEEKSNNR
+759 LEEQSNNL
-767 KLDLRTFEV
+767 KLDFRTFEV
-776 NLDNASQALVKAGIT
+776 NLDNASQALTRAGLAIGD
-791 IAELDPLEFEG
+791 INPEEFKD
-802 MSVRD
+802 MDISN
-807 LEQSLAAIQ
+807 LEQSLAGVQ

-835 ESKRMEE
+835 ESQRMEE

-849 LNEAMDK
+849 LNEALEK

-891 GGGKAALELLDG
+891 GGGKASLELLEG

-910 ALAAQPPGKKNATIS
+910 TLTAQPPGKKNATIS

>member
-31 GPNGCGKSNVIDAIR
+31 GPNGCGKSNVIDAVR

-84 FDNSLGKLGGEYA
+84 FDNSMGKLGGEYA

-116 SINGTSCRRKDVQ
+116 SINNTSCRR
-129 DIFLGTGLGPR
+129 
-140 SYAIIEQGM
+140 
-149 VSKIVKDVQDIFLGT
+149 KDVQDIFLGT

-215 KTKENLSRVQDIRD
+215 KTKENLSRVLDIRD
-229 EINRLIS
+229 EIKRLIN

-242 NAADKYKKFQVEER
+242 NAAEKYKKFQVEEK

-265 NTLSAKAQKDKLT
+265 NSLSAKAQKDKL
-278 SEVATLKNQIT
+278 SSQISSLANQIT

-294 VETHQSTIDQI
+294 VETQQSTIDQI

-310 TVLSSFEVAQKNFY
+310 SVLSAFEIAQKNFY

-330 ARHETNLQNL
+330 ARYEANIQNL
-340 NKTYAQTSEDLT
+340 NKTESQTKADLAT
-352 RAKESYSKAIEKE
+352 AKESYSRAIEKE
-365 STFESLNPKENE
+365 SSFDTLNPKENE

-388 QANDQKKVLQTQIAE
+388 QANEQKQKLEIQIND
-403 LEQSLAL
+403 LESSILL
-410 KVLGVEKHQA
+410 KSDEVQKHQGT
-420 EIEQIRN
+420 IEKIKN
-427 DNTLMSSRLE
+427 DHASLSASFDE
-437 IAQSVS
+437 AQSTFS
-443 SNIRAEIAGL
+443 SISTDIARQ
-453 EANLKNLSRT
+453 EANLQNLEKLEAQSL
-463 QVQAESD
+463 SD
-470 LGRAQTSYQQ
+470 LERAKASYQA

-498 NLLDH
+498 NLLDN
-503 ILEALQNLGIS
+503 ILESLGNLGS
-514 GDPIKKKALE
+514 NGDSIKSKALE
-524 LKESLVTILKIA
+524 LKAALTSILKIA

-541 SMTEEY
+541 SMTDEY
-547 LQRQTRFEELLRQT
+547 LQRQNRLEETLLQT
-561 AEKMS
+561 AEKKS
-566 QLDAELQL
+566 QIEKELVLFSAKKVESEGSLD
-574 SQEKKIQTD
+574 SYKSKK
-583 QELAASKE
+583 
-591 KQSEVNA
+591 SEVNELIRKSEELKSGS
-598 SIQKLE
+598 SI
-604 DSKLSVSR
+604 
-612 ELRAIESKVNTL
+612 ELRSLESQKNNL

-630 FEVNLDN
+630 FEVNLEN
-637 ASIILEKAEI
+637 ASIILEKAEVKI
-647 NLADINPSEYAE
+647 SEINPSDFAS
-659 FNLSNLEASLSEIQT
+659 LDLANLESSLAEIQS

-695 HLSKLLEQ
+695 NLTELLQQ
-703 TELKKAEV
+703 TELKKNEA
-711 DKELSE
+711 DQELAI
-717 LVQKSATAESELNTI
+717 LIQKSASAEGELNTI

-741 SIREAEN
+741 SIRDTEN
-748 KKSIASLDLRG
+748 KKSIAALDLRA
-759 LEEKSNNR
+759 LEEQSNNL
-767 KLDLRTFEV
+767 KLDFRTFEV
-776 NLDNASQALVKAGIT
+776 NLDNASQALTRAGLAIGD
-791 IAELDPLEFEG
+791 INPEEFKD
-802 MSVRD
+802 MDISN
-807 LEQSLAAIQ
+807 LEQSLAGVQ

-835 ESKRMEE
+835 ESQRMEE

-849 LNEAMDK
+849 LNEALEK

-891 GGGKAALELLDG
+891 GGGKASLELLEG

-910 ALAAQPPGKKNATIS
+910 TLTAQPPGKKNATIS

>member
-31 GPNGCGKSNVIDAIR
+31 GPNGCGKSNVIDAVR

-84 FDNSLGKLGGEYA
+84 FDNSMGKLGGEYA

-116 SINGTSCRRKDVQ
+116 SINNTSCRR
-129 DIFLGTGLGPR
+129 
-140 SYAIIEQGM
+140 
-149 VSKIVKDVQDIFLGT
+149 KDVQDIFLGT

-215 KTKENLSRVQDIRD
+215 KTKENLSRVLDIRD
-229 EINRLIS
+229 EIKRLIN

-242 NAADKYKKFQVEER
+242 NAAEKYKKFQVEEK

-265 NTLSAKAQKDKLT
+265 NSLSAKAQKDKL
-278 SEVATLKNQIT
+278 SSQISSLANQIT

-294 VETHQSTIDQI
+294 VETQQSTIDQI

-310 TVLSSFEVAQKNFY
+310 SVLSAFEIAQKNFY

-330 ARHETNLQNL
+330 ARYEANIQNL
-340 NKTYAQTSEDLT
+340 NKTESQTKADLAT
-352 RAKESYSKAIEKE
+352 AKESYSRAIEKE
-365 STFESLNPKENE
+365 SSFDTLNPKENE

-388 QANDQKKVLQTQIAE
+388 QANEQKQKLEIQINDYE
-403 LEQSLAL
+403 SSIQL
-410 KVLGVEKHQA
+410 KSDEVQKHQGT
-420 EIEQIRN
+420 IEKIKN
-427 DNTLMSSRLE
+427 DNALFSSSFDE
-437 IAQSVS
+437 AQSSFS
-443 SNIRAEIAGL
+443 SISTDIARQ
-453 EANLKNLSRT
+453 EANLQNLEKLEAQSL
-463 QVQAESD
+463 SD
-470 LGRAQTSYQQ
+470 LERAKASYQ
-480 ALEKESNQENLSP
+480 AAVEKESNQENLSP

-498 NLLDH
+498 NLLDN
-503 ILEALQNLGIS
+503 ILESLGNLGS
-514 GDPIKKKALE
+514 NGDSIKSKALE
-524 LKESLVTILKIA
+524 LKAALTSILKIA

-541 SMTEEY
+541 SMTDEY
-547 LQRQTRFEELLRQT
+547 LQRQKRLEETLLQT
-561 AEKMS
+561 AEKKS
-566 QLDAELQL
+566 QIEKELVLFSAKKAESERSLDNYK
-574 SQEKKIQTD
+574 SKK
-583 QELAASKE
+583 L
-591 KQSEVNA
+591 EVNELIRKSEELKSA
-598 SIQKLE
+598 SSI
-604 DSKLSVSR
+604 
-612 ELRAIESKVNTL
+612 ELRSLESQKNNL

-630 FEVNLDN
+630 FEVNLEN
-637 ASIILEKAEI
+637 ASIILEKAEVKI
-647 NLADINPSEYAE
+647 SEVNPSD
-659 FNLSNLEASLSEIQT
+659 FASLDLAKLESSLAEIQS

-695 HLSKLLEQ
+695 NLTELLEQ
-703 TELKKAEV
+703 TELKKNEADEQ
-711 DKELSE
+711 LAI
-717 LVQKSATAESELNTI
+717 LIQKSASAEGDLNTI

-741 SIREAEN
+741 SIRETEN
-748 KKSIASLDLRG
+748 KKSIAALDLRA
-759 LEEKSNNR
+759 LEEQSNNL
-767 KLDLRTFEV
+767 KLDFRTFEV
-776 NLDNASQALVKAGIT
+776 NLDNASHALTRAGLAIGD
-791 IAELDPLEFEG
+791 INPEEFKDMDISNLEE
-802 MSVRD
+802 
-807 LEQSLAAIQ
+807 SLAGVQ

-835 ESKRMEE
+835 ESQRMEE

-849 LNEAMDK
+849 LNEALEK

-891 GGGKAALELLDG
+891 GGGKASLELLEG

-910 ALAAQPPGKKNATIS
+910 TLTAQPPGKKNATIS

>member
-31 GPNGCGKSNVIDAIR
+31 GPNGCGKSNVIDAVR

-84 FDNSLGKLGGEYA
+84 FDNSMGKLGGEYA

-104 KRLMTRDGQSNY
+104 RRLMTRDGQSNY
-116 SINGTSCRRKDVQ
+116 SINNTSCRR
-129 DIFLGTGLGPR
+129 
-140 SYAIIEQGM
+140 
-149 VSKIVKDVQDIFLGT
+149 KDVQDIFLGT

-215 KTKENLSRVQDIRD
+215 KTKENLSRVLDIRD
-229 EINRLIS
+229 EIKRLIN

-242 NAADKYKKFQVEER
+242 NAAEKYKRFQIQEK

-265 NTLSAKAQKDKLT
+265 NSLSAKAQKDKL
-278 SEVATLKNQIT
+278 SSQISSLANQIT

-294 VETHQSTIDQI
+294 VETQQSTIDQI

-310 TVLSSFEVAQKNFY
+310 SVLSAFEIAQKNFY

-330 ARHETNLQNL
+330 ARFEANIQNL
-340 NKTYAQTSEDLT
+340 NKTESQTKADLAT
-352 RAKESYSKAIEKE
+352 AKESYSRAIEKE
-365 STFESLNPKENE
+365 SSFDTLNPKENE

-388 QANDQKKVLQTQIAE
+388 QANEQKQKLEIQIND
-403 LEQSLAL
+403 LESSILL
-410 KVLGVEKHQA
+410 KSDEVQKHQGT
-420 EIEQIRN
+420 IEKIKN
-427 DNTLMSSRLE
+427 DHTSLSASFDD
-437 IAQSVS
+437 AQSTFS
-443 SNIRAEIAGL
+443 SISTDIARQ
-453 EANLKNLSRT
+453 EANLQNLEKLE
-463 QVQAESD
+463 VQSLSD
-470 LGRAQTSYQQ
+470 LERAKASYQA
-480 ALEKESNQENLSP
+480 ALEEESNQENLSP

-498 NLLDH
+498 NLLDN
-503 ILEALQNLGIS
+503 ILEALGNLGS
-514 GDPIKKKALE
+514 NGDSIKSKALE
-524 LKESLVTILKIA
+524 LKAALTSILKIA

-541 SMTEEY
+541 SMTDEY
-547 LQRQTRFEELLRQT
+547 LQRQNRLEETLLQT
-561 AEKMS
+561 AEKKS
-566 QLDAELQL
+566 QIEKELVLFSAKKVESERSLD
-574 SQEKKIQTD
+574 SYKSKK
-583 QELAASKE
+583 
-591 KQSEVNA
+591 SEVNELIRKSEELKSGS
-598 SIQKLE
+598 SI
-604 DSKLSVSR
+604 
-612 ELRAIESKVNTL
+612 ELRSLESQKNNL

-630 FEVNLDN
+630 FEVNLEN
-637 ASIILEKAEI
+637 ASIILEKAEVKI
-647 NLADINPSEYAE
+647 LEINPSDFAS
-659 FNLSNLEASLSEIQT
+659 LDLANLESSLAEIQS

-695 HLSKLLEQ
+695 NLTELLQQ
-703 TELKKAEV
+703 TELKKNEA
-711 DKELSE
+711 DQGLTI
-717 LVQKSATAESELNTI
+717 LIQKSASAEGELKSI

-741 SIREAEN
+741 SIRDTEN
-748 KKSIASLDLRG
+748 KKSIASLDLRA
-759 LEEKSNNR
+759 LEEQSNNL
-767 KLDLRTFEV
+767 KLDFRTFEV
-776 NLDNASQALVKAGIT
+776 NLDNASQALTRAGLAIGD
-791 IAELDPLEFEG
+791 INPEEFKD
-802 MSVRD
+802 MDISN
-807 LEQSLAAIQ
+807 LEQSLAGVQ

-835 ESKRMEE
+835 ESQRMEE

-849 LNEAMDK
+849 LNEALEK

-891 GGGKAALELLDG
+891 GGGKASLELLEG

-910 ALAAQPPGKKNATIS
+910 TLTAQPPGKKNATIS

>member
-31 GPNGCGKSNVIDAIR
+31 GPNGCGKSNVIDAVR

-84 FDNSLGKLGGEYA
+84 FDNSMGKLGGEYA

-116 SINGTSCRRKDVQ
+116 SINNTSCRR
-129 DIFLGTGLGPR
+129 
-140 SYAIIEQGM
+140 
-149 VSKIVKDVQDIFLGT
+149 KDVQDIFLGT

-215 KTKENLSRVQDIRD
+215 KTKENLSRVLDIRD
-229 EINRLIS
+229 EIKRLIN

-242 NAADKYKKFQVEER
+242 NAAEKYKKFQVEEK

-265 NTLSAKAQKDKLT
+265 NSLSAKAQKDKL
-278 SEVATLKNQIT
+278 SSQISSLANQIT

-294 VETHQSTIDQI
+294 VETQQSTIDQI

-310 TVLSSFEVAQKNFY
+310 SVLSAFEIAQKNFY

-330 ARHETNLQNL
+330 ARYEANIQNL
-340 NKTYAQTSEDLT
+340 NKTESQTKADLAT
-352 RAKESYSKAIEKE
+352 AKESYSRAIEKE
-365 STFESLNPKENE
+365 SSFDTLNPKENE

-388 QANDQKKVLQTQIAE
+388 QANKQKQKLEIQINDYE
-403 LEQSLAL
+403 SSIQL
-410 KVLGVEKHQA
+410 KSDEVQKHQGT
-420 EIEQIRN
+420 IEKIKN
-427 DNTLMSSRLE
+427 DNALFSSSFDE
-437 IAQSVS
+437 AQSSFS
-443 SNIRAEIAGL
+443 SISTDIARQ
-453 EANLKNLSRT
+453 EANLQNLEKLEAQSL
-463 QVQAESD
+463 SD
-470 LGRAQTSYQQ
+470 LERAKVSYQ
-480 ALEKESNQENLSP
+480 AAVEKESNQENLSP

-498 NLLDH
+498 NLLDN
-503 ILEALQNLGIS
+503 ILESLGNLGS
-514 GDPIKKKALE
+514 NGDSIKSKALE
-524 LKESLVTILKIA
+524 LKAALTSILKIA

-541 SMTEEY
+541 SMTDEY
-547 LQRQTRFEELLRQT
+547 LQRQKRLEETLLQT
-561 AEKMS
+561 AEKKS
-566 QLDAELQL
+566 QIEKELVLFSAKKAESERSLDNYK
-574 SQEKKIQTD
+574 SKK
-583 QELAASKE
+583 L
-591 KQSEVNA
+591 EVNELIRKSEELKSA
-598 SIQKLE
+598 SSI
-604 DSKLSVSR
+604 
-612 ELRAIESKVNTL
+612 ELRSLESQKNNL

-630 FEVNLDN
+630 FEVNLEN
-637 ASIILEKAEI
+637 ASIILEKAEVKI
-647 NLADINPSEYAE
+647 SEVNPSD
-659 FNLSNLEASLSEIQT
+659 FASLDLAKLESSLAEIQS

-695 HLSKLLEQ
+695 NLTELLEQ
-703 TELKKAEV
+703 TELKKNEADEQ
-711 DKELSE
+711 LAI
-717 LVQKSATAESELNTI
+717 LIQKSASAEGDLNTI

-741 SIREAEN
+741 SIRETEN
-748 KKSIASLDLRG
+748 KKSIAALDLRA
-759 LEEKSNNR
+759 LEEQSNNL
-767 KLDLRTFEV
+767 KLDFRTFEV
-776 NLDNASQALVKAGIT
+776 NLDNASQALTRAGLAIGD
-791 IAELDPLEFEG
+791 INPEEYKD
-802 MSVRD
+802 MDISN
-807 LEQSLAAIQ
+807 LEQSLAGVQ

-835 ESKRMEE
+835 ESQRMEE

-849 LNEAMDK
+849 LNEALEK

-891 GGGKAALELLDG
+891 GGGKASLELLEG

-910 ALAAQPPGKKNATIS
+910 TLTAQPPGKKNATIS

>member
-31 GPNGCGKSNVIDAIR
+31 GPNGCGKSNVIDAVR

-84 FDNSLGKLGGEYA
+84 FDNSMGKLGGEYA

-116 SINGTSCRRKDVQ
+116 SINNTSCRR
-129 DIFLGTGLGPR
+129 
-140 SYAIIEQGM
+140 
-149 VSKIVKDVQDIFLGT
+149 KDVQDIFLGT

-215 KTKENLSRVQDIRD
+215 KTKENLSRVLDIRD
-229 EINRLIS
+229 EIKRLIN

-242 NAADKYKKFQVEER
+242 NAAEKYKKFQVEEK

-265 NTLSAKAQKDKLT
+265 NSLSAKAQKDKL
-278 SEVATLKNQIT
+278 SSQISSLANQIT

-294 VETHQSTIDQI
+294 VETQQSTIDQI

-310 TVLSSFEVAQKNFY
+310 SVLSAFEIAQKNFY

-330 ARHETNLQNL
+330 ARYEANIQNL
-340 NKTYAQTSEDLT
+340 NKTESQTKADLAT
-352 RAKESYSKAIEKE
+352 AKESYSRAIEKE
-365 STFESLNPKENE
+365 SSFDTLNPKENE

-388 QANDQKKVLQTQIAE
+388 QANEQKQKLEIQIND
-403 LEQSLAL
+403 LESSILL
-410 KVLGVEKHQA
+410 KSDEVQKHQGT
-420 EIEQIRN
+420 IEKIKN
-427 DNTLMSSRLE
+427 DHASLSASFDE
-437 IAQSVS
+437 AQSTFS
-443 SNIRAEIAGL
+443 SISTDIARQ
-453 EANLKNLSRT
+453 EANLQNLEKLEAQSL
-463 QVQAESD
+463 SD
-470 LGRAQTSYQQ
+470 LERAKASYQA

-498 NLLDH
+498 NLLDN
-503 ILEALQNLGIS
+503 ILESLGNLGS
-514 GDPIKKKALE
+514 NGDSIKSKALE
-524 LKESLVTILKIA
+524 LKAALTSILKIA

-541 SMTEEY
+541 SMTDEY
-547 LQRQTRFEELLRQT
+547 LQRQNRLEETLLQT
-561 AEKMS
+561 AEKKS
-566 QLDAELQL
+566 QIEKELVLFSAKKVESEGSLD
-574 SQEKKIQTD
+574 SYKSKK
-583 QELAASKE
+583 
-591 KQSEVNA
+591 SEVNELIRKSEELKSGS
-598 SIQKLE
+598 SI
-604 DSKLSVSR
+604 
-612 ELRAIESKVNTL
+612 ELRSLESQKNNL

-630 FEVNLDN
+630 FEVNLEN
-637 ASIILEKAEI
+637 ASIILEKAEVKI
-647 NLADINPSEYAE
+647 SEINPSDFAS
-659 FNLSNLEASLSEIQT
+659 LDLANLESSLAEIQS

-695 HLSKLLEQ
+695 NLTELLQQ
-703 TELKKAEV
+703 TELKKNEA
-711 DKELSE
+711 DQELAI
-717 LVQKSATAESELNTI
+717 LIQKSASAEGELNTI

-741 SIREAEN
+741 SIRDTEN
-748 KKSIASLDLRG
+748 KKSIAALDLRA
-759 LEEKSNNR
+759 LEEQSNNL
-767 KLDLRTFEV
+767 KLDFRTFEV
-776 NLDNASQALVKAGIT
+776 NLDNASQALTRAGLVIGD
-791 IAELDPLEFEG
+791 INPEEFKD
-802 MSVRD
+802 MDISN
-807 LEQSLAAIQ
+807 LEQSLAGVQ

-835 ESKRMEE
+835 ESQRMEE

-849 LNEAMDK
+849 LNEALEK

-891 GGGKAALELLDG
+891 GGGKASLELLEG

-910 ALAAQPPGKKNATIS
+910 TLTAQPPGKKNATIS

>member
-116 SINGTSCRRKDVQ
+116 SINGTSCRR
-129 DIFLGTGLGPR
+129 
-140 SYAIIEQGM
+140 
-149 VSKIVKDVQDIFLGT
+149 KDVQDIFLGT

-547 LQRQTRFEELLRQT
+547 LQRQTRLEELLRQT

-637 ASIILEKAEI
+637 ATIILEKAEI

>member
-31 GPNGCGKSNVIDAIR
+31 GPNGCGKSNVIDAVR

-84 FDNSLGKLGGEYA
+84 FDNSMGKLGGEYA

-116 SINGTSCRRKDVQ
+116 SINNTSCRR
-129 DIFLGTGLGPR
+129 
-140 SYAIIEQGM
+140 
-149 VSKIVKDVQDIFLGT
+149 KDVQDIFLGT

-215 KTKENLSRVQDIRD
+215 KTKENLSRVLDIRD
-229 EINRLIS
+229 EIKRLIN

-242 NAADKYKKFQVEER
+242 NAAEKYKKFQVEEK

-265 NTLSAKAQKDKLT
+265 NSLSAKAQKDKL
-278 SEVATLKNQIT
+278 SSQISSLANQIT

-294 VETHQSTIDQI
+294 VETQQSTIDQI

-310 TVLSSFEVAQKNFY
+310 SVLSAFEIAQKNFY

-330 ARHETNLQNL
+330 ARYEANIQNL
-340 NKTYAQTSEDLT
+340 NKTESQTKADLAT
-352 RAKESYSKAIEKE
+352 AKESYSRAIEKE
-365 STFESLNPKENE
+365 SSFDTLNPKENE

-388 QANDQKKVLQTQIAE
+388 QANEQKQKLEIQINDYESSIQLKSAE
-403 LEQSLAL
+403 VQ
-410 KVLGVEKHQA
+410 KHQGT
-420 EIEQIRN
+420 IEKIKN
-427 DNTLMSSRLE
+427 DNALFSSSFDE
-437 IAQSVS
+437 AQSSFS
-443 SNIRAEIAGL
+443 SISTDIARQ
-453 EANLKNLSRT
+453 EANLQNLEKLEAQSL
-463 QVQAESD
+463 SD
-470 LGRAQTSYQQ
+470 LERAKASYQ
-480 ALEKESNQENLSP
+480 AAVEKESNQENLSP

-498 NLLDH
+498 NLLDN
-503 ILEALQNLGIS
+503 ILESLGNLGS
-514 GDPIKKKALE
+514 NGDSIKSKALE
-524 LKESLVTILKIA
+524 LKAALTSILKIA

-541 SMTEEY
+541 SMTDEY
-547 LQRQTRFEELLRQT
+547 LQRQKRLEETLLQT
-561 AEKMS
+561 AEKKS
-566 QLDAELQL
+566 QIEKELVLFSAKKAESERSLDNYK
-574 SQEKKIQTD
+574 SKK
-583 QELAASKE
+583 L
-591 KQSEVNA
+591 EVNELIRKSEELKSA
-598 SIQKLE
+598 SSI
-604 DSKLSVSR
+604 
-612 ELRAIESKVNTL
+612 ELRSLESQKNNL

-630 FEVNLDN
+630 FEVNLEN
-637 ASIILEKAEI
+637 ASIILEKAEVKI
-647 NLADINPSEYAE
+647 SEVNPSD
-659 FNLSNLEASLSEIQT
+659 FASLDLAKLESSLAEIQS

-695 HLSKLLEQ
+695 NLTELLEQ
-703 TELKKAEV
+703 TELKKNEADEQ
-711 DKELSE
+711 LAI
-717 LVQKSATAESELNTI
+717 LIQKSASAEGDLNTI

-741 SIREAEN
+741 SIRETEN
-748 KKSIASLDLRG
+748 KKSIAALDLRA
-759 LEEKSNNR
+759 LEEQSNNL
-767 KLDLRTFEV
+767 KLDFRTFEV
-776 NLDNASQALVKAGIT
+776 NLDNASQALTRAGLAIGD
-791 IAELDPLEFEG
+791 INPEEYKD
-802 MSVRD
+802 MDISN
-807 LEQSLAAIQ
+807 LEQSLAGVQ

-835 ESKRMEE
+835 ESQRMEE

-849 LNEAMDK
+849 LNEALEK

-891 GGGKAALELLDG
+891 GGGKASLELLEG

-910 ALAAQPPGKKNATIS
+910 TLTAQPPGKKNATIS

>member
-31 GPNGCGKSNVIDAIR
+31 GPNGCGKSNIIDAVR

-84 FDNSLGKLGGEYA
+84 FDNSMGKLGGEYA

-116 SINGTSCRRKDVQ
+116 SINNTSCRR
-129 DIFLGTGLGPR
+129 
-140 SYAIIEQGM
+140 
-149 VSKIVKDVQDIFLGT
+149 KDVQDIFLGT

-215 KTKENLSRVQDIRD
+215 KTKENLSRVLDIRD
-229 EINRLIS
+229 EIKRLIN

-242 NAADKYKKFQVEER
+242 NAAEKYKKFQIEEK

-265 NTLSAKAQKDKLT
+265 NSLSAKAQKDKL
-278 SEVATLKNQIT
+278 SSQISSLANQIT

-294 VETHQSTIDQI
+294 VETQQSTIDQI

-310 TVLSSFEVAQKNFY
+310 SVLSAFEIAQKNFY

-330 ARHETNLQNL
+330 ARYEANIQNL
-340 NKTYAQTSEDLT
+340 NKTESQTKADLAT
-352 RAKESYSKAIEKE
+352 AKESYSRAIEKE
-365 STFESLNPKENE
+365 SSFDTLNPKENE

-388 QANDQKKVLQTQIAE
+388 QANEQKQKLEIQIYD
-403 LEQSLAL
+403 LESSILL
-410 KVLGVEKHQA
+410 KSDEVQKHQGT
-420 EIEQIRN
+420 IEKIKN
-427 DNTLMSSRLE
+427 DHASLSASFDE
-437 IAQSVS
+437 AQSTFS
-443 SNIRAEIAGL
+443 SISTDIARQ
-453 EANLKNLSRT
+453 EANLQNLEKLEAQSL
-463 QVQAESD
+463 SD
-470 LGRAQTSYQQ
+470 LERAKVSYQA

-498 NLLDH
+498 NLLDN
-503 ILEALQNLGIS
+503 ILESLGNLGS
-514 GDPIKKKALE
+514 NGDSIKSKALE
-524 LKESLVTILKIA
+524 LKAALTSILKIA

-541 SMTEEY
+541 SMTDEY
-547 LQRQTRFEELLRQT
+547 LQRQNRLEETLLQT
-561 AEKMS
+561 AEKKS
-566 QLDAELQL
+566 QIEKELVLFSAKKVELEGSLD
-574 SQEKKIQTD
+574 SYKSKK
-583 QELAASKE
+583 
-591 KQSEVNA
+591 SEVNELIRKSEELKSGS
-598 SIQKLE
+598 SI
-604 DSKLSVSR
+604 
-612 ELRAIESKVNTL
+612 ELRSLESQKNNL

-630 FEVNLDN
+630 FEVNLEN
-637 ASIILEKAEI
+637 ASIILEKAEVKI
-647 NLADINPSEYAE
+647 SEINPSDFAS
-659 FNLSNLEASLSEIQT
+659 LDLANLENSLAVIQS

-695 HLSKLLEQ
+695 NLTELLQQ
-703 TELKKAEV
+703 TELKKNEANQ
-711 DKELSE
+711 ELAI
-717 LVQKSATAESELNTI
+717 LIQKSASAEGELNTI

-741 SIREAEN
+741 SIRDNEN
-748 KKSIASLDLRG
+748 KKSIASLDLRA
-759 LEEKSNNR
+759 LEEQSNNL
-767 KLDLRTFEV
+767 KLDFRTFEV
-776 NLDNASQALVKAGIT
+776 NLDNASQALTRAGLAIGD
-791 IAELDPLEFEG
+791 INPEEFKD
-802 MSVRD
+802 MDISN
-807 LEQSLAAIQ
+807 LEQSLAGVQ

-835 ESKRMEE
+835 ESQRMEE

-849 LNEAMDK
+849 LNEALEK

-876 NAVNSKI
+876 HAVNSKI

-891 GGGKAALELLDG
+891 GGGRAALELLEG

-910 ALAAQPPGKKNATIS
+910 TLTAQPPGKKNATIS

>member
-31 GPNGCGKSNVIDAIR
+31 GPNGCGKSNVIDAVR

-84 FDNSLGKLGGEYA
+84 FDNSMGKLGGEYA

-116 SINGTSCRRKDVQ
+116 SINNTSCRR
-129 DIFLGTGLGPR
+129 
-140 SYAIIEQGM
+140 
-149 VSKIVKDVQDIFLGT
+149 KDVQDIFLGT

-215 KTKENLSRVQDIRD
+215 KTKENLSRVLDIRD
-229 EINRLIS
+229 EIKRLIN

-242 NAADKYKKFQVEER
+242 NAAEKYKKFQVEEK

-265 NTLSAKAQKDKLT
+265 NSLSAKAQKDKL
-278 SEVATLKNQIT
+278 SSQISSLANQIT

-294 VETHQSTIDQI
+294 VETQQSTIDQI

-310 TVLSSFEVAQKNFY
+310 SVLSAFEIAQKNFY

-330 ARHETNLQNL
+330 ARYEANIQNL
-340 NKTYAQTSEDLT
+340 NKTESQTKADLAT
-352 RAKESYSKAIEKE
+352 AKESYSRAIEKE
-365 STFESLNPKENE
+365 SSFDTLNPKENE

-388 QANDQKKVLQTQIAE
+388 QANEQKQKLEIQIND
-403 LEQSLAL
+403 LESSILL
-410 KVLGVEKHQA
+410 KSDEVQKHQGT
-420 EIEQIRN
+420 IEKIKN
-427 DNTLMSSRLE
+427 DHASLSVSFDE
-437 IAQSVS
+437 AQSTFS
-443 SNIRAEIAGL
+443 SISTDIARQ
-453 EANLKNLSRT
+453 EANLQNLEKLEAQSL
-463 QVQAESD
+463 SD
-470 LGRAQTSYQQ
+470 LERAKVSYQA

-498 NLLDH
+498 NLLDN
-503 ILEALQNLGIS
+503 ILESLGNLGS
-514 GDPIKKKALE
+514 NGDSIKSKALE
-524 LKESLVTILKIA
+524 LKAALTSILKIA

-541 SMTEEY
+541 SMTDEY
-547 LQRQTRFEELLRQT
+547 LQRQNRLEETLLQT
-561 AEKMS
+561 AEKKS
-566 QLDAELQL
+566 QIEKELVLFSAKKVESEGSLD
-574 SQEKKIQTD
+574 SYKSKK
-583 QELAASKE
+583 
-591 KQSEVNA
+591 SEVNELIRKSEELKSGS
-598 SIQKLE
+598 SI
-604 DSKLSVSR
+604 
-612 ELRAIESKVNTL
+612 ELRSLESQKNNL

-630 FEVNLDN
+630 FEVNLEN
-637 ASIILEKAEI
+637 ASIILEKAEVKI
-647 NLADINPSEYAE
+647 SEINPSDFAS
-659 FNLSNLEASLSEIQT
+659 LDLANLESSLAEIQS

-695 HLSKLLEQ
+695 NLTELLQQ
-703 TELKKAEV
+703 TELKKNEANQ
-711 DKELSE
+711 ELAI
-717 LVQKSATAESELNTI
+717 LIQKSASAEGELNTI

-741 SIREAEN
+741 SIRDTEN
-748 KKSIASLDLRG
+748 KKSIAALDLRA
-759 LEEKSNNR
+759 LEEQSNNF
-767 KLDLRTFEV
+767 KLDFRTFEV
-776 NLDNASQALVKAGIT
+776 NLDNASQALTRAGLAIGD
-791 IAELDPLEFEG
+791 INPEEFKD
-802 MSVRD
+802 MDISN
-807 LEQSLAAIQ
+807 LEQSLAGVQ

-835 ESKRMEE
+835 ESQRMDE

-849 LNEAMDK
+849 LNEALDK

-891 GGGKAALELLDG
+891 GGGKASLELLEG

-910 ALAAQPPGKKNATIS
+910 TLTAQPPGKKNATIS

>member
-31 GPNGCGKSNVIDAIR
+31 GPNGCGKSNVIDAVR

-84 FDNSLGKLGGEYA
+84 FDNSMGKLGGEYA

-116 SINGTSCRRKDVQ
+116 SINNTSCRR
-129 DIFLGTGLGPR
+129 
-140 SYAIIEQGM
+140 
-149 VSKIVKDVQDIFLGT
+149 KDVQDIFLGT

-215 KTKENLSRVQDIRD
+215 KTKENLSRVLDIRD
-229 EINRLIS
+229 EIKRLIN

-242 NAADKYKKFQVEER
+242 NAAEKYKKFQVEEK

-265 NTLSAKAQKDKLT
+265 NSLSAKAQKDKL
-278 SEVATLKNQIT
+278 SSQISSLANQIT

-294 VETHQSTIDQI
+294 VETQQSMIDQI

-310 TVLSSFEVAQKNFY
+310 SVLSAFEIAQKNFY

-330 ARHETNLQNL
+330 ARYEANIQNL
-340 NKTYAQTSEDLT
+340 NKTESQTKADLAT
-352 RAKESYSKAIEKE
+352 AKESYSRAIEKE
-365 STFESLNPKENE
+365 SSFDTLNPKENE

-388 QANDQKKVLQTQIAE
+388 QANEQKQKLEIQIND
-403 LEQSLAL
+403 LESSILL
-410 KVLGVEKHQA
+410 KSDEVQKHQGT
-420 EIEQIRN
+420 IEKIKN
-427 DNTLMSSRLE
+427 DHASLSASFDE
-437 IAQSVS
+437 AQSSFS
-443 SNIRAEIAGL
+443 SISTDIARQ
-453 EANLKNLSRT
+453 EANLQNLEKLEAQSL
-463 QVQAESD
+463 SD
-470 LGRAQTSYQQ
+470 LDRAKASYQA

-498 NLLDH
+498 NLLDN
-503 ILEALQNLGIS
+503 ILESLGNLGTN
-514 GDPIKKKALE
+514 GDSIKSKALE
-524 LKESLVTILKIA
+524 LKAALTSILKIA

-541 SMTEEY
+541 SMTDEY
-547 LQRQTRFEELLRQT
+547 LQRQNRLEETLLQT
-561 AEKMS
+561 AEKKS
-566 QLDAELQL
+566 QIEKELVLFSAKKVESEGSLD
-574 SQEKKIQTD
+574 SYKSKK
-583 QELAASKE
+583 
-591 KQSEVNA
+591 SEVNELIRKSEELKSGS
-598 SIQKLE
+598 SI
-604 DSKLSVSR
+604 
-612 ELRAIESKVNTL
+612 ELRSLESQKNNL

-630 FEVNLDN
+630 FEVNLEN
-637 ASIILEKAEI
+637 ASIILEKAEVKI
-647 NLADINPSEYAE
+647 SEINPSDFAS
-659 FNLSNLEASLSEIQT
+659 LDLANLESSLAEIQS

-695 HLSKLLEQ
+695 NLTELLQQ
-703 TELKKAEV
+703 TELKKNEA
-711 DKELSE
+711 DQELAI
-717 LVQKSATAESELNTI
+717 LIQKSASAEGELNTI

-741 SIREAEN
+741 SIRDTEN
-748 KKSIASLDLRG
+748 KKSIAALDLRA
-759 LEEKSNNR
+759 LEEQSNNL
-767 KLDLRTFEV
+767 KLDFRTFEV
-776 NLDNASQALVKAGIT
+776 NLDNASQALTRAGLVIGD
-791 IAELDPLEFEG
+791 INPEEFKD
-802 MSVRD
+802 MDISN
-807 LEQSLAAIQ
+807 LEQSLAGVQ

-835 ESKRMEE
+835 ESQRMEE

-849 LNEAMDK
+849 LNEALEK

-891 GGGKAALELLDG
+891 GGGKASLELLEG

-910 ALAAQPPGKKNATIS
+910 TLTAQPPGKKNATIS

>member
-31 GPNGCGKSNVIDAIR
+31 GPNGCGKSNVIDAVR

-84 FDNSLGKLGGEYA
+84 FDNSMGKLGGEYA

-116 SINGTSCRRKDVQ
+116 SINNTSCRR
-129 DIFLGTGLGPR
+129 
-140 SYAIIEQGM
+140 
-149 VSKIVKDVQDIFLGT
+149 KDVQDIFLGT

-215 KTKENLSRVQDIRD
+215 KTKENLSRVLDIRD
-229 EINRLIS
+229 EIKRLIN

-242 NAADKYKKFQVEER
+242 NAAEKYKKFQVEEK

-265 NTLSAKAQKDKLT
+265 NSLSAKAQKDKL
-278 SEVATLKNQIT
+278 SSQISSLANQIT

-294 VETHQSTIDQI
+294 VETQQSTIDQI

-310 TVLSSFEVAQKNFY
+310 SVLSAFEIAQKNFY

-330 ARHETNLQNL
+330 ARYEANIQNL
-340 NKTYAQTSEDLT
+340 NKTESQTKADLAT
-352 RAKESYSKAIEKE
+352 AKESYSRAIEKE
-365 STFESLNPKENE
+365 SSFDTLNPKENE

-388 QANDQKKVLQTQIAE
+388 QANEQKQKLEIQIND
-403 LEQSLAL
+403 LESSILL
-410 KVLGVEKHQA
+410 KSDEVQKHQGT
-420 EIEQIRN
+420 IEKIKN
-427 DNTLMSSRLE
+427 DHASLSASFDE
-437 IAQSVS
+437 AQSTFS
-443 SNIRAEIAGL
+443 SISTDIARQ
-453 EANLKNLSRT
+453 EANLQNLEKLEAQSL
-463 QVQAESD
+463 SD
-470 LGRAQTSYQQ
+470 LERAKASYQA

-498 NLLDH
+498 NLLDN
-503 ILEALQNLGIS
+503 ILESLGNLGS
-514 GDPIKKKALE
+514 NGDSIKSKALE
-524 LKESLVTILKIA
+524 LKAALTSILKIA

-541 SMTEEY
+541 SMTDEY
-547 LQRQTRFEELLRQT
+547 LQRQNRLEETLLQT
-561 AEKMS
+561 AEKKS
-566 QLDAELQL
+566 QIEKELVLFSAKKVESEGSLD
-574 SQEKKIQTD
+574 SYKSKK
-583 QELAASKE
+583 
-591 KQSEVNA
+591 SEVNELIRKSEELKSGS
-598 SIQKLE
+598 SI
-604 DSKLSVSR
+604 
-612 ELRAIESKVNTL
+612 ELRSLESQKNNL

-630 FEVNLDN
+630 FEVNLEN
-637 ASIILEKAEI
+637 ASIILEKAEVKI
-647 NLADINPSEYAE
+647 SEINPSDFAS
-659 FNLSNLEASLSEIQT
+659 LDLANLESSLAEIQS

-695 HLSKLLEQ
+695 NLTELLQQ
-703 TELKKAEV
+703 TELKKNEA
-711 DKELSE
+711 DQELAI
-717 LVQKSATAESELNTI
+717 LIQKSASAEGELNTI

-741 SIREAEN
+741 SIRDTEN
-748 KKSIASLDLRG
+748 KKSIAALDLRA
-759 LEEKSNNR
+759 LEEQSNNL
-767 KLDLRTFEV
+767 KLDFRTFEV
-776 NLDNASQALVKAGIT
+776 NLDNASQALTRAGLAIGD
-791 IAELDPLEFEG
+791 INPEEFKD
-802 MSVRD
+802 MDISN
-807 LEQSLAAIQ
+807 LEQSLAGVQ

-835 ESKRMEE
+835 ESQRMEE

-849 LNEAMDK
+849 LNEALEK

-891 GGGKAALELLDG
+891 GGGRAALELLEG

-910 ALAAQPPGKKNATIS
+910 TLTAQPPGKKNATIS

>member
-31 GPNGCGKSNVIDAIR
+31 GPNGCGKSNVIDAVR

-61 MSDVIFNGSDLRKPS
+61 MSDVIFNGSGLRKPS

-84 FDNSLGKLGGEYA
+84 FDNSMGKLGGEYA

-116 SINGTSCRRKDVQ
+116 SINNTSCRR
-129 DIFLGTGLGPR
+129 
-140 SYAIIEQGM
+140 
-149 VSKIVKDVQDIFLGT
+149 KDVQDIFLGT

-215 KTKENLSRVQDIRD
+215 KTKENLSRVSDIRD
-229 EINRLIS
+229 EIKRLIN

-242 NAADKYKKFQVEER
+242 NAAEKYKKFQVEEK

-265 NTLSAKAQKDKLT
+265 NSLSAKAQKDKL
-278 SEVATLKNQIT
+278 SSQISSLANQIT

-294 VETHQSTIDQI
+294 VETQQSTIDQI

-310 TVLSSFEVAQKNFY
+310 SVLSAFEIAQKNFY

-330 ARHETNLQNL
+330 ARYEANIQNL
-340 NKTYAQTSEDLT
+340 NKTESQTKADLAT
-352 RAKESYSKAIEKE
+352 AKESYSRAIEKE
-365 STFESLNPKENE
+365 SSFDTLNPKENE

-388 QANDQKKVLQTQIAE
+388 QANEQKQKLEIQINDYE
-403 LEQSLAL
+403 SSIQL
-410 KVLGVEKHQA
+410 KSDEVQKHQGT
-420 EIEQIRN
+420 IEKIKN
-427 DNTLMSSRLE
+427 DNALFSSSFDE
-437 IAQSVS
+437 AQSSFS
-443 SNIRAEIAGL
+443 SISTDIARQ
-453 EANLKNLSRT
+453 EANLQNLEKLEAQSL
-463 QVQAESD
+463 SD
-470 LGRAQTSYQQ
+470 LERAKASYQ
-480 ALEKESNQENLSP
+480 AAVEKESNQENLSP

-498 NLLDH
+498 NLLDN
-503 ILEALQNLGIS
+503 ILESLGNLGS
-514 GDPIKKKALE
+514 NGDSIKSKALE
-524 LKESLVTILKIA
+524 LKAALTSILKIA

-541 SMTEEY
+541 SMTDEY
-547 LQRQTRFEELLRQT
+547 LQRQKRLEETLLQAAEKKSQIEKELVLFSAKKAESERSLDDYKSKKLEVNELIRKSEEL
-561 AEKMS
+561 KS
-566 QLDAELQL
+566 
-574 SQEKKIQTD
+574 
-583 QELAASKE
+583 AS
-591 KQSEVNA
+591 
-598 SIQKLE
+598 SI
-604 DSKLSVSR
+604 
-612 ELRAIESKVNTL
+612 ELRSLESQKNNL

-630 FEVNLDN
+630 FEVNLEN
-637 ASIILEKAEI
+637 ASIILEKAEVKI
-647 NLADINPSEYAE
+647 SEINPSD
-659 FNLSNLEASLSEIQT
+659 FASLDLAKLESSLAEIQS

-695 HLSKLLEQ
+695 NLTELLEQ
-703 TELKKAEV
+703 TELKKNEADEQ
-711 DKELSE
+711 LAI
-717 LVQKSATAESELNTI
+717 LIQKSASAEGDLNTI

-741 SIREAEN
+741 SIRETEN
-748 KKSIASLDLRG
+748 KKSIAALDLRA
-759 LEEKSNNR
+759 LEEQSNNL
-767 KLDLRTFEV
+767 KLDFRTFEV
-776 NLDNASQALVKAGIT
+776 NLDNASQALTRAGLAIGD
-791 IAELDPLEFEG
+791 INPEEFKDMDISNLEE
-802 MSVRD
+802 
-807 LEQSLAAIQ
+807 SLAGVQ

-835 ESKRMEE
+835 ESQRMEE

-849 LNEAMDK
+849 LNEALEK

-891 GGGKAALELLDG
+891 GGGKASLELLEG

-910 ALAAQPPGKKNATIS
+910 TLTAQPPGKKNATIS

>member
-31 GPNGCGKSNVIDAIR
+31 GPNGCGKSNVIDAVR

-84 FDNSLGKLGGEYA
+84 FDNSMGKIGGEYA

-116 SINGTSCRRKDVQ
+116 SINSTSCRR
-129 DIFLGTGLGPR
+129 
-140 SYAIIEQGM
+140 
-149 VSKIVKDVQDIFLGT
+149 KDVQDIFLGT

-229 EINRLIS
+229 EIKRLIN

-242 NAADKYKKFQVEER
+242 NAAERYKKLQVEEK

-265 NTLSAKAQKDKLT
+265 NSLSAKSQKD
-278 SEVATLKNQIT
+278 TLSSQISSLANQIT

-294 VETHQSTIDQI
+294 VDTQQSMIDQI

-310 TVLSSFEVAQKNFY
+310 SVLSAFEIAQKNFY

-330 ARHETNLQNL
+330 ARYEANIQNL
-340 NKTYAQTSEDLT
+340 NKTETQTKADLAS
-352 RAKESYSKAIEKE
+352 AKESYARAIEKE
-365 STFESLNPKENE
+365 STFDTLNPQENK
-377 LKLNIAILKAL
+377 LKLNIAVLKAL
-388 QANDQKKVLQTQIAE
+388 QANEQKEKLEIQIND
-403 LEQSLAL
+403 LDSSVSLKSAD
-410 KVLGVEKHQA
+410 VQKHQA
-420 EIEQIRN
+420 SIDQIKN
-427 DNTLMSSRLE
+427 DHVALSSSFDE
-437 IAQSVS
+437 AQSAFS
-443 SNIRAEIAGL
+443 LISADIARQ
-453 EANLKNLSRT
+453 EANLQNLEKLE
-463 QVQAESD
+463 VQSVND
-470 LGRAQTSYQQ
+470 LERAKASYKA
-480 ALEKESNQENLSP
+480 ALEKELKQENLSP

-498 NLLDH
+498 NLLES
-503 ILEALQNLGIS
+503 ILESLGS
-514 GDPIKKKALE
+514 LGSNGDSIKSKALE
-524 LKESLVTILKIA
+524 LKVALTSILQIA

-541 SMTEEY
+541 SMTDEY
-547 LQRQTRFEELLRQT
+547 LQRQNRLEEALLQT
-561 AEKMS
+561 AEKKS
-566 QLDAELQL
+566 QIT
-574 SQEKKIQTD
+574 K
-583 QELAASKE
+583 ELAAFSEKV
-591 KQSEVNA
+591 KQSEDSLNSYKHRKSEVNDLIRKSEDAKAA
-598 SIQKLE
+598 SS
-604 DSKLSVSR
+604 D
-612 ELRAIESKVNTL
+612 ELRSLELQQNNL

-637 ASIILEKAEI
+637 ASIILEKADIKISE
-647 NLADINPSEYAE
+647 INPSDFAS
-659 FNLSNLEASLSEIQT
+659 LNLEELEKSLAEIQT

-686 PDEYLSRQN
+686 PDEYLSRQSN
-695 HLSKLLEQ
+695 LSELLQQ
-703 TELKKAEV
+703 TELKRNQA
-711 DKELSE
+711 DQELAA
-717 LVQKSATAESELNTI
+717 LVQKSASAEGELNTI

-741 SIREAEN
+741 SIRDSEN
-748 KKSIASLDLRG
+748 KKSTAALDLRT
-759 LEEKSNNR
+759 LEEQSNNL

-776 NLDNASQALVKAGIT
+776 KLENASQALTRAGLALADINPEEYQGMD
-791 IAELDPLEFEG
+791 ISNLEK
-802 MSVRD
+802 
-807 LEQSLAAIQ
+807 SLAAVQ

-835 ESKRMEE
+835 ESQRMEE
-842 LDAQLED
+842 LDVQLED
-849 LNEAMDK
+849 LNEALEK

-891 GGGKAALELLDG
+891 GGGKAALELLEG

-951 CLLDEVDAPL
+951 CMLDEVDAPL

-969 VAMVEEMSDRVQF
+969 VAMVEEMSDKVQF